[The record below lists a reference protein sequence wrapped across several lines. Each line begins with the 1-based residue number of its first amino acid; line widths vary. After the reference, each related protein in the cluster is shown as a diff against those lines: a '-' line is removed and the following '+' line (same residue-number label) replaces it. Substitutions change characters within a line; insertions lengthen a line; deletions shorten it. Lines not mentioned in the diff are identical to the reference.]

1 MESITAARNIS
12 GLEPMSVL
20 HGIAPL
26 CVPMSVSGDFADEVG
41 NRAVPRIVSL
51 WERLGLFYM
60 LEQPQTAP
68 VSNTRVTVNNFTA
81 QMIFRL
87 CSFSHTDRL
96 IERYQPGSVFPE
108 NIRRASQENVR
119 MIRSAEMRRVFRAL
133 TENSRYTE
141 EVGRVFRLIFE
152 KETGGIPLQT
162 VCRALAALL
171 GSSGGGAV
179 FTAQQRRIFERIAA
193 VLGSEYPESPAAVE
207 ISRLGSAS
215 GFTEEQRARILS
227 AVGKTGNRPQ
237 TDAAQIVVQLAE
249 RGKSAV
255 EAAELIRRE
264 VRSYGFTERHYD
276 RESIREMIGA
286 VPGRIAPAGR
296 SAAFIA
302 ADPESAAARNGA
314 ARPAG
319 GIYEAAALLYQELSG
334 TGSDDSAGKTDSSTT
349 QQNVEFRRLSGKMTA
364 GISAVFSDILNSAQY
379 GLNNPRYQ
387 VERRIPDRIFREN
400 VLGKAVS
407 ANAETGKPGGIGIP
421 GTSEHSEKAKYAGAL
436 NPASEITMKF
446 YADSPAGRLLEQIS
460 DGMVNSESR
469 RGISE
474 YSRQFEI
481 PVSELLAGA
490 RLNAG
495 AGIDFGEKQGLS
507 ESGEAH
513 VVPMNNMDAPQDV
526 TQTMAL
532 PEPILNNFQA
542 EETGAN
548 SVSLWSS
555 FEKSVEGRLTSL
567 FSEIS
572 RNVNFGGRTIV
583 LSGSD
588 THSESMRT
596 VQNQVCITAPALRR
610 ILSRFSFETDIYS
623 TAQHSNSDT
632 ALTSVVNETTELLR
646 RYSFEENRH
655 QNSPETHI
663 YQDYSFRETSGFSE
677 KNTIHNSSTAL
688 TFNNAVQKENE
699 EAPAH
704 STSKNTNH
712 PTGAVLPPEPQSNAA
727 QREQLILPERSTSE
741 TANHL
746 TGTLLS
752 PEPQSNAAQREQ
764 LILPERSTS
773 ETANQ
778 LAGAVLPPEPQSN
791 AAQTEQLTIPE
802 RSTSENVNQ
811 LTGTVL
817 SPEPQSNAAQRE
829 QLILPERS
837 TSETANQ
844 LTGAVLPP
852 EPQSKA
858 AQREQLTLPE
868 RSISE
873 TVNQLTGA
881 VLPPEPQSNAAEPDQ
896 LTLPERSI
904 SETANQ
910 LAGAVLPPEPQ
921 SNAAQREQLTIQERS
936 TSENA
941 NNLTGAVLPP
951 EPQSNAVQREQ
962 LILPERSTSE
972 TANQLTGT
980 VLPPE
985 PQSNAAQ
992 REQLILP
999 ERSTSETAN
1008 QLTGTVLPPEPQSNA
1023 AKTEQ
1028 LILPERS
1035 TSETAN
1041 HLTGTLLSPE
1051 PQSKAAQRKQL
1062 TLPERSTSETANNL
1076 TGAVLPPEP
1085 QSNAAKTELLTPL
1098 AQSETQNN
1106 ERRTA
1111 GSYRDRLDNK
1121 TLSVIDQLI
1130 AETRQPV
1137 PVPEIKEAI
1146 PEPEPELNYIS
1157 SEKSV
1162 ESSDV
1167 IRSVNIVRESIVRH
1181 TESHMSRLIERAY
1194 RNSLP
1199 EQPEKKPFTFRTA
1212 ENTENMLML
1221 VPPTEMD
1228 RYRAQQPY
1236 MNSLPPIELK
1246 EPQPAQAPA
1255 ETSRTVTTNR
1265 QVTVNTS
1272 VDGGISSLTR
1282 DEISRLTDKVYERI
1296 ENRLARERRRMGL

>member
-119 MIRSAEMRRVFRAL
+119 LIRSAEMRRVFRAL
-133 TENSRYTE
+133 MENSRYTE

-207 ISRLGSAS
+207 ISRLGAAS

-237 TDAAQIVVQLAE
+237 TDAAQMVVQLAE

-255 EAAELIRRE
+255 EAAELIRSE

-296 SAAFIA
+296 SAAFNA

-542 EETGAN
+542 EEAGAN

-632 ALTSVVNETTELLR
+632 ALTSVVNETAELLR
-646 RYSFEENRH
+646 RYSFEEDRH

-677 KNTIHNSSTAL
+677 KNTVHNSSTAL
-688 TFNNAVQKENE
+688 TFNNVVQKENE

-712 PTGAVLPPEPQSNAA
+712 PTGAVL
-727 QREQLILPERSTSE
+727 
-741 TANHL
+741 
-746 TGTLLS
+746 S

-764 LILPERSTS
+764 LTLPERSTS
-773 ETANQ
+773 ET
-778 LAGAVLPPEPQSN
+778 V
-791 AAQTEQLTIPE
+791 
-802 RSTSENVNQ
+802 
-811 LTGTVL
+811 
-817 SPEPQSNAAQRE
+817 
-829 QLILPERS
+829 
-837 TSETANQ
+837 NQ

-852 EPQSKA
+852 EPQSNA
-858 AQREQLTLPE
+858 AEPDQLTLPE
-868 RSISE
+868 RSTSE

-972 TANQLTGT
+972 TVNQLTGAVLSPEPQSKAAQRDQLILPERSISETANQLTGT

-992 REQLILP
+992 REHLTIQEL
-999 ERSTSETAN
+999 STSETAN
-1008 QLTGTVLPPEPQSNA
+1008 HLTGAVLSPEPQSNA
-1023 AKTEQ
+1023 AEPDQ

-1041 HLTGTLLSPE
+1041 HLTG
-1051 PQSKAAQRKQL
+1051 
-1062 TLPERSTSETANNL
+1062 
-1076 TGAVLPPEP
+1076 AVLPPEP
-1085 QSNAAKTELLTPL
+1085 QSDAAQTELLTPL

-1130 AETRQPV
+1130 AETRQPI

-1162 ESSDV
+1162 EPSDV

-1194 RNSLP
+1194 RNTLP

-1212 ENTENMLML
+1212 ENTENMVML
-1221 VPPTEMD
+1221 VPPAEMD

-1255 ETSRTVTTNR
+1255 ENSRTVTTNR

>member
-1 MESITAARNIS
+1 MENITAARNIS

-60 LEQPQTAP
+60 IEQPQTAP
-68 VSNTRVTVNNFTA
+68 VSNTHVTVNNFTA

-119 MIRSAEMRRVFRAL
+119 MIRSAEMRSVFRAF

-193 VLGSEYPESPAAVE
+193 VLGSEYPESPVAVE
-207 ISRLGSAS
+207 ISRLGAAS

-227 AVGKTGNRPQ
+227 AVGRTGNRPQ
-237 TDAAQIVVQLAE
+237 TDAAQMVVQLAE

-255 EAAELIRRE
+255 EAAELIRSE

-286 VPGRIAPAGR
+286 VPGRIAPVGR
-296 SAAFIA
+296 SAAFNA

-349 QQNVEFRRLSGKMTA
+349 QRNVEFRRLSGKMTA

-379 GLNNPRYQ
+379 SLNNPRYQ
-387 VERRIPDRIFREN
+387 AERRIPDRIFREN

-407 ANAETGKPGGIGIP
+407 ANAETGKPGEIGIP

-436 NPASEITMKF
+436 NPASEITMRF

-460 DGMVNSESR
+460 DGLVNSESR

-495 AGIDFGEKQGLS
+495 AGIDFGEKRGLS
-507 ESGEAH
+507 ESGEAR

-632 ALTSVVNETTELLR
+632 ALTSVVNETAELLR
-646 RYSFEENRH
+646 RYSFEEDRH

-677 KNTIHNSSTAL
+677 KNTVHNSSTAL

-699 EAPAH
+699 EAPDH

-712 PTGAVLPPEPQSNAA
+712 PTGAVL
-727 QREQLILPERSTSE
+727 
-741 TANHL
+741 
-746 TGTLLS
+746 S

-764 LILPERSTS
+764 LTIQEPSTSETANHLTGAVLPPEPQSNAAQTEQLTIPERSTS

-791 AAQTEQLTIPE
+791 AAQ
-802 RSTSENVNQ
+802 
-811 LTGTVL
+811 
-817 SPEPQSNAAQRE
+817 
-829 QLILPERS
+829 
-837 TSETANQ
+837 
-844 LTGAVLPP
+844 
-852 EPQSKA
+852 
-858 AQREQLTLPE
+858 REQLTLPE
-868 RSISE
+868 RSTSE
-873 TVNQLTGA
+873 TV
-881 VLPPEPQSNAAEPDQ
+881 
-896 LTLPERSI
+896 
-904 SETANQ
+904 
-910 LAGAVLPPEPQ
+910 
-921 SNAAQREQLTIQERS
+921 
-936 TSENA
+936 
-941 NNLTGAVLPP
+941 
-951 EPQSNAVQREQ
+951 
-962 LILPERSTSE
+962 
-972 TANQLTGT
+972 NQLTGT

-992 REQLILP
+992 
-999 ERSTSETAN
+999 
-1008 QLTGTVLPPEPQSNA
+1008 
-1023 AKTEQ
+1023 
-1028 LILPERS
+1028 
-1035 TSETAN
+1035 
-1041 HLTGTLLSPE
+1041 
-1051 PQSKAAQRKQL
+1051 
-1062 TLPERSTSETANNL
+1062 
-1076 TGAVLPPEP
+1076 
-1085 QSNAAKTELLTPL
+1085 TELLTPL
-1098 AQSETQNN
+1098 AQSETKNN

-1162 ESSDV
+1162 EPSDV

-1194 RNSLP
+1194 RNTLP

-1212 ENTENMLML
+1212 ENTENMVML

-1255 ETSRTVTTNR
+1255 ENSRTVTTNR

>member
-133 TENSRYTE
+133 MENSRYTE

-207 ISRLGSAS
+207 ISRLGAAS

-227 AVGKTGNRPQ
+227 AVGRTGNRPQ
-237 TDAAQIVVQLAE
+237 TDAAQMVVQLAE

-255 EAAELIRRE
+255 EAAELIRSE

-276 RESIREMIGA
+276 RESIREMVGA
-286 VPGRIAPAGR
+286 VPGRIASVGR
-296 SAAFIA
+296 TAAFIA
-302 ADPESAAARNGA
+302 ADPESTAARNGA

-349 QQNVEFRRLSGKMTA
+349 QRNVEFRRLSGKMTA

-542 EETGAN
+542 EEAGAN

-572 RNVNFGGRTIV
+572 RNVNFGGRTVV

-632 ALTSVVNETTELLR
+632 ALTSVVNETAELLR
-646 RYSFEENRH
+646 RYSFEEDRH

-677 KNTIHNSSTAL
+677 KNIVHNSSTAL

-699 EAPAH
+699 EAPER
-704 STSKNTNH
+704 STSETANQLTGVVFSPEPQSNAAQTEQLIL
-712 PTGAVLPPEPQSNAA
+712 PERSISETANQLTGAVLPPEPQSNAA
-727 QREQLILPERSTSE
+727 QREQLILPERSISE
-741 TANHL
+741 T
-746 TGTLLS
+746 
-752 PEPQSNAAQREQ
+752 
-764 LILPERSTS
+764 
-773 ETANQ
+773 
-778 LAGAVLPPEPQSN
+778 
-791 AAQTEQLTIPE
+791 
-802 RSTSENVNQ
+802 VNQ
-811 LTGTVL
+811 LTGT
-817 SPEPQSNAAQRE
+817 
-829 QLILPERS
+829 
-837 TSETANQ
+837 
-844 LTGAVLPP
+844 VLPP

-873 TVNQLTGA
+873 TVNQLTGT
-881 VLPPEPQSNAAEPDQ
+881 VLPPEPQSNAAQTEQ
-896 LTLPERSI
+896 LILPERSI

-910 LAGAVLPPEPQ
+910 LTGAVLPPEPQ
-921 SNAAQREQLTIQERS
+921 SNAAQT
-936 TSENA
+936 
-941 NNLTGAVLPP
+941 
-951 EPQSNAVQREQ
+951 EQ

-992 REQLILP
+992 TEQLTIP
-999 ERSTSETAN
+999 ERSTSETVN

-1023 AKTEQ
+1023 AQREQ
-1028 LILPERS
+1028 LTIQERS
-1035 TSETAN
+1035 TSETVN
-1041 HLTGTLLSPE
+1041 QPTGT
-1051 PQSKAAQRKQL
+1051 
-1062 TLPERSTSETANNL
+1062 
-1076 TGAVLPPEP
+1076 VLPPEP
-1085 QSNAAKTELLTPL
+1085 QSNAAQRELLTPL

-1130 AETRQPV
+1130 AETRQPI

-1162 ESSDV
+1162 EPSDV

-1194 RNSLP
+1194 RNTLP

-1212 ENTENMLML
+1212 ENTENMVML

-1255 ETSRTVTTNR
+1255 ENSRTVTTNR

-1272 VDGGISSLTR
+1272 VDGGINSLTR

>member
-26 CVPMSVSGDFADEVG
+26 CVPMTVSGDFADEVG

-171 GSSGGGAV
+171 GSSGGGAI

-207 ISRLGSAS
+207 ISRLGAAS

-237 TDAAQIVVQLAE
+237 TDAAQMVVQLAE

-255 EAAELIRRE
+255 EAAELIRSE

-296 SAAFIA
+296 SAAFLA
-302 ADPESAAARNGA
+302 ADPESTAARNGA

-349 QQNVEFRRLSGKMTA
+349 QRNVEFRRLSGKMTA

-379 GLNNPRYQ
+379 SLNNPRYRA
-387 VERRIPDRIFREN
+387 ERRIPDRIFREN
-400 VLGKAVS
+400 VLGKAVF

-436 NPASEITMKF
+436 NPASEITMRF

-507 ESGEAH
+507 QSGEAR

-572 RNVNFGGRTIV
+572 RNVNFGGRTVV

-610 ILSRFSFETDIYS
+610 ILSRLSFETDIYS
-623 TAQHSNSDT
+623 TTQHSNSDT
-632 ALTSVVNETTELLR
+632 ALTSVVNETAELLR
-646 RYSFEENRH
+646 RYSFEEDRH

-677 KNTIHNSSTAL
+677 KNTVHNSSTAL

-712 PTGAVLPPEPQSNAA
+712 PTGAVLSSEPQSNAA
-727 QREQLILPERSTSE
+727 QREQLILPERST
-741 TANHL
+741 
-746 TGTLLS
+746 
-752 PEPQSNAAQREQ
+752 
-764 LILPERSTS
+764 
-773 ETANQ
+773 
-778 LAGAVLPPEPQSN
+778 
-791 AAQTEQLTIPE
+791 
-802 RSTSENVNQ
+802 
-811 LTGTVL
+811 
-817 SPEPQSNAAQRE
+817 
-829 QLILPERS
+829 
-837 TSETANQ
+837 
-844 LTGAVLPP
+844 
-852 EPQSKA
+852 
-858 AQREQLTLPE
+858 
-868 RSISE
+868 SE

-972 TANQLTGT
+972 TVNQLTGAVLSPEPQSKAAQRDQLILPERSTSETVNQLTGT

-985 PQSNAAQ
+985 PQSNAVQ
-992 REQLILP
+992 R
-999 ERSTSETAN
+999 
-1008 QLTGTVLPPEPQSNA
+1008 
-1023 AKTEQ
+1023 EQ

-1041 HLTGTLLSPE
+1041 HLTGAVFPPE
-1051 PQSKAAQRKQL
+1051 LQSNAAKTEQL
-1062 TLPERSTSETANNL
+1062 ILPERSISETANHL
-1076 TGAVLPPEP
+1076 TGAVLSPEP
-1085 QSNAAKTELLTPL
+1085 QSNAARTELLTPL

-1162 ESSDV
+1162 EPSDV

-1194 RNSLP
+1194 RNTLP
-1199 EQPEKKPFTFRTA
+1199 EQPEKKPFKFRTA
-1212 ENTENMLML
+1212 ENTENMVML

-1255 ETSRTVTTNR
+1255 ENSRTVTTNR
-1265 QVTVNTS
+1265 QITVNTS

>member
-1 MESITAARNIS
+1 MENITAARNIS

-60 LEQPQTAP
+60 IEQPQTAP
-68 VSNTRVTVNNFTA
+68 VSNTHVTVNNFTA

-207 ISRLGSAS
+207 ISRLGAAS
-215 GFTEEQRARILS
+215 GFTDEQRARILS
-227 AVGKTGNRPQ
+227 AVGRTGNRPQ
-237 TDAAQIVVQLAE
+237 TDAAQMVVQLAE

-255 EAAELIRRE
+255 EAAELIRSE

-276 RESIREMIGA
+276 RESIREMVGA
-286 VPGRIAPAGR
+286 VPGRIAPVGR
-296 SAAFIA
+296 TAAFIA
-302 ADPESAAARNGA
+302 ADPESTAARNGA

-334 TGSDDSAGKTDSSTT
+334 TGSDESAGKTDSSMT
-349 QQNVEFRRLSGKMTA
+349 QRNVEFRRLSGKMTA

-379 GLNNPRYQ
+379 SLNNPRYRA
-387 VERRIPDRIFREN
+387 ERRIPDRIFSEN

-407 ANAETGKPGGIGIP
+407 ANAETGKPGGTGIP

-436 NPASEITMKF
+436 NPASDITMKF
-446 YADSPAGRLLEQIS
+446 YADSPAGRLLELIS
-460 DGMVNSESR
+460 DDLVNSESR

-474 YSRQFEI
+474 YSRQFEF

-507 ESGEAH
+507 ESGEAR

-548 SVSLWSS
+548 TVSLWSS

-572 RNVNFGGRTIV
+572 RNVNFGGRTVV

-588 THSESMRT
+588 THSKSMRD

-632 ALTSVVNETTELLR
+632 ALTSVVNETAELLR
-646 RYSFEENRH
+646 RYSFEENLH

-677 KNTIHNSSTAL
+677 KNTVYNSSTAL

-712 PTGAVLPPEPQSNAA
+712 PTGAVLSSEPQSNAA

-741 TANHL
+741 T
-746 TGTLLS
+746 
-752 PEPQSNAAQREQ
+752 
-764 LILPERSTS
+764 
-773 ETANQ
+773 
-778 LAGAVLPPEPQSN
+778 
-791 AAQTEQLTIPE
+791 
-802 RSTSENVNQ
+802 
-811 LTGTVL
+811 
-817 SPEPQSNAAQRE
+817 
-829 QLILPERS
+829 
-837 TSETANQ
+837 
-844 LTGAVLPP
+844 
-852 EPQSKA
+852 
-858 AQREQLTLPE
+858 
-868 RSISE
+868 
-873 TVNQLTGA
+873 VNQLTGA
-881 VLPPEPQSNAAEPDQ
+881 VLPPEPQSNAA
-896 LTLPERSI
+896 R
-904 SETANQ
+904 
-910 LAGAVLPPEPQ
+910 
-921 SNAAQREQLTIQERS
+921 
-936 TSENA
+936 
-941 NNLTGAVLPP
+941 
-951 EPQSNAVQREQ
+951 
-962 LILPERSTSE
+962 
-972 TANQLTGT
+972 
-980 VLPPE
+980 
-985 PQSNAAQ
+985 
-992 REQLILP
+992 
-999 ERSTSETAN
+999 
-1008 QLTGTVLPPEPQSNA
+1008 
-1023 AKTEQ
+1023 
-1028 LILPERS
+1028 
-1035 TSETAN
+1035 
-1041 HLTGTLLSPE
+1041 
-1051 PQSKAAQRKQL
+1051 
-1062 TLPERSTSETANNL
+1062 
-1076 TGAVLPPEP
+1076 
-1085 QSNAAKTELLTPL
+1085 TELLTPL

-1162 ESSDV
+1162 EPSDV

-1194 RNSLP
+1194 RNTLP
-1199 EQPEKKPFTFRTA
+1199 EQPEKKPFTFQTA
-1212 ENTENMLML
+1212 ENTENMVML

-1255 ETSRTVTTNR
+1255 ENSRTVTTNR

-1272 VDGGISSLTR
+1272 VDGGINSLTR

>member
-207 ISRLGSAS
+207 ISRLGAAS

-227 AVGKTGNRPQ
+227 SVGKTGNRPQ
-237 TDAAQIVVQLAE
+237 TDAAQMVVQLAE

-255 EAAELIRRE
+255 EAAELIRSE

-286 VPGRIAPAGR
+286 VPGRIAPVGR
-296 SAAFIA
+296 SAAFLA

-349 QQNVEFRRLSGKMTA
+349 QRNVEFRRLSGKMTA

-379 GLNNPRYQ
+379 SLNNPRYQ
-387 VERRIPDRIFREN
+387 AERKIPERIFREN
-400 VLGKAVS
+400 VLGKTVS
-407 ANAETGKPGGIGIP
+407 ANAETGKPGEIGIP

-436 NPASEITMKF
+436 NPASEITMRF

-481 PVSELLAGA
+481 PVSELLTGA
-490 RLNAG
+490 QLNAG

-507 ESGEAH
+507 QSGEAR

-572 RNVNFGGRTIV
+572 RNVNFGGRTVV

-610 ILSRFSFETDIYS
+610 ILSRLSFETDIYS
-623 TAQHSNSDT
+623 TTQHSNSDT
-632 ALTSVVNETTELLR
+632 ALTSVVNETAELLR
-646 RYSFEENRH
+646 RYSFEEDRH

-677 KNTIHNSSTAL
+677 KNTVHNSSTAL

-712 PTGAVLPPEPQSNAA
+712 PTGAVLSSEPQSNAA

-741 TANHL
+741 T
-746 TGTLLS
+746 
-752 PEPQSNAAQREQ
+752 
-764 LILPERSTS
+764 
-773 ETANQ
+773 
-778 LAGAVLPPEPQSN
+778 
-791 AAQTEQLTIPE
+791 
-802 RSTSENVNQ
+802 VNQ
-811 LTGTVL
+811 LTGT
-817 SPEPQSNAAQRE
+817 
-829 QLILPERS
+829 
-837 TSETANQ
+837 
-844 LTGAVLPP
+844 
-852 EPQSKA
+852 
-858 AQREQLTLPE
+858 
-868 RSISE
+868 
-873 TVNQLTGA
+873 
-881 VLPPEPQSNAAEPDQ
+881 
-896 LTLPERSI
+896 
-904 SETANQ
+904 
-910 LAGAVLPPEPQ
+910 
-921 SNAAQREQLTIQERS
+921 
-936 TSENA
+936 
-941 NNLTGAVLPP
+941 VLPP

-972 TANQLTGT
+972 TANHLTGA
-980 VLPPE
+980 VFPPE
-985 PQSNAAQ
+985 
-992 REQLILP
+992 L
-999 ERSTSETAN
+999 
-1008 QLTGTVLPPEPQSNA
+1008 QSNA

-1035 TSETAN
+1035 ISETAN
-1041 HLTGTLLSPE
+1041 HLTGAVLSPE
-1051 PQSKAAQRKQL
+1051 PQSNAARREQLTILERSTSETADHLTGAVLSPEPHSNAAQREQL
-1062 TLPERSTSETANNL
+1062 TILERSTSETANQL

-1085 QSNAAKTELLTPL
+1085 QSNATQTELLTPL
-1098 AQSETQNN
+1098 AQSETQSK

-1111 GSYRDRLDNK
+1111 GSYRDRLDK
-1121 TLSVIDQLI
+1121 ETLSVIDQLI
-1130 AETRQPV
+1130 AESRQSV
-1137 PVPEIKEAI
+1137 HAPEVKKAA
-1146 PEPEPELNYIS
+1146 PAPEPELNYIS

-1162 ESSDV
+1162 EPSDV

-1181 TESHMSRLIERAY
+1181 TENHMSRLIERAY
-1194 RNSLP
+1194 RNTLP

-1212 ENTENMLML
+1212 ENTENMVML

-1255 ETSRTVTTNR
+1255 ENSRTVTTNR

-1296 ENRLARERRRMGL
+1296 ETRLVRERRRMGL

>member
-1 MESITAARNIS
+1 MENITAARNIS

-60 LEQPQTAP
+60 IEQPQTAP
-68 VSNTRVTVNNFTA
+68 VSNTHVTVNNFTA

-193 VLGSEYPESPAAVE
+193 VLGSEYPETPAAVE
-207 ISRLGSAS
+207 ISRLGAAS

-237 TDAAQIVVQLAE
+237 TDAAQMVVQLAE

-255 EAAELIRRE
+255 EAAELIRSE

-296 SAAFIA
+296 SAAFLA

-349 QQNVEFRRLSGKMTA
+349 QRNVEFRRLSGKMTA

-379 GLNNPRYQ
+379 SLNNPRYQ
-387 VERRIPDRIFREN
+387 AERRIPDRIFREN

-407 ANAETGKPGGIGIP
+407 ANAETGKPEGIGIP

-436 NPASEITMKF
+436 NPASEITMRF

-542 EETGAN
+542 EEAGAN

-632 ALTSVVNETTELLR
+632 ALTSVVNETAELLR
-646 RYSFEENRH
+646 RYSFEEDRH

-677 KNTIHNSSTAL
+677 KNTVHNSSTAL
-688 TFNNAVQKENE
+688 TFNNVVQKENE

-712 PTGAVLPPEPQSNAA
+712 PTGAVL
-727 QREQLILPERSTSE
+727 
-741 TANHL
+741 
-746 TGTLLS
+746 S

-764 LILPERSTS
+764 LTLPERST
-773 ETANQ
+773 
-778 LAGAVLPPEPQSN
+778 
-791 AAQTEQLTIPE
+791 
-802 RSTSENVNQ
+802 
-811 LTGTVL
+811 
-817 SPEPQSNAAQRE
+817 
-829 QLILPERS
+829 
-837 TSETANQ
+837 
-844 LTGAVLPP
+844 
-852 EPQSKA
+852 
-858 AQREQLTLPE
+858 
-868 RSISE
+868 SE

-896 LTLPERSI
+896 LTLPERST
-904 SETANQ
+904 SETVNQ

-921 SNAAQREQLTIQERS
+921 SNAAQREQLILPERPI
-936 TSENA
+936 SETVNQ
-941 NNLTGAVLPP
+941 LTGAVLPP
-951 EPQSNAVQREQ
+951 EPQSNAAQTEQ
-962 LILPERSTSE
+962 LILPERSISE

-992 REQLILP
+992 TEQLTIP
-999 ERSTSETAN
+999 ERSISETVN
-1008 QLTGTVLPPEPQSNA
+1008 QFTGALLSPEPQSNA
-1023 AKTEQ
+1023 A
-1028 LILPERS
+1028 
-1035 TSETAN
+1035 
-1041 HLTGTLLSPE
+1041 
-1051 PQSKAAQRKQL
+1051 QRDQL
-1062 TLPERSTSETANNL
+1062 TLPERSTSETVNQL

-1085 QSNAAKTELLTPL
+1085 QSNAAQREQLTLPERSTSETVNQFTGTVLSPEPQSNAARTELLTPL

-1162 ESSDV
+1162 EPSDV

-1212 ENTENMLML
+1212 ENTENMVML

-1255 ETSRTVTTNR
+1255 ENSRTVTTNR

>member
-1 MESITAARNIS
+1 MERITAARNIS

-179 FTAQQRRIFERIAA
+179 FTTQQRRIFERIAA

-227 AVGKTGNRPQ
+227 AVGRTGNRPQ
-237 TDAAQIVVQLAE
+237 TDAAQMVGQLAE
-249 RGKSAV
+249 RGKSAA
-255 EAAELIRRE
+255 EAAELIRSE

-286 VPGRIAPAGR
+286 VPGRIVPAGR
-296 SAAFIA
+296 SAAFNA

-349 QQNVEFRRLSGKMTA
+349 QRNVEFRRLSGKMTA

-379 GLNNPRYQ
+379 SLNNPRYQ
-387 VERRIPDRIFREN
+387 AERRIPDRIFREN

-436 NPASEITMKF
+436 NPASEITMRF

-507 ESGEAH
+507 QSGEAR
-513 VVPMNNMDAPQDV
+513 VVPMNNMDASQDV

-532 PEPILNNFQA
+532 PEPIMNNFQA
-542 EETGAN
+542 EEAGAN

-632 ALTSVVNETTELLR
+632 ALTSVVNETAELLR
-646 RYSFEENRH
+646 RYSFEEDRH

-677 KNTIHNSSTAL
+677 KNTVHNSSTAL

-712 PTGAVLPPEPQSNAA
+712 PTGAVLS
-727 QREQLILPERSTSE
+727 
-741 TANHL
+741 
-746 TGTLLS
+746 
-752 PEPQSNAAQREQ
+752 
-764 LILPERSTS
+764 
-773 ETANQ
+773 
-778 LAGAVLPPEPQSN
+778 
-791 AAQTEQLTIPE
+791 
-802 RSTSENVNQ
+802 
-811 LTGTVL
+811 
-817 SPEPQSNAAQRE
+817 
-829 QLILPERS
+829 
-837 TSETANQ
+837 
-844 LTGAVLPP
+844 P

-858 AQREQLTLPE
+858 AQR
-868 RSISE
+868 
-873 TVNQLTGA
+873 
-881 VLPPEPQSNAAEPDQ
+881 D
-896 LTLPERSI
+896 
-904 SETANQ
+904 
-910 LAGAVLPPEPQ
+910 
-921 SNAAQREQLTIQERS
+921 
-936 TSENA
+936 
-941 NNLTGAVLPP
+941 
-951 EPQSNAVQREQ
+951 Q
-962 LILPERSTSE
+962 LILPERSISE

-992 REQLILP
+992 REHLTIQEL
-999 ERSTSETAN
+999 STSETAN
-1008 QLTGTVLPPEPQSNA
+1008 HLTGAVLSPEPQSNA
-1023 AKTEQ
+1023 AEPDQ

-1041 HLTGTLLSPE
+1041 HLTG
-1051 PQSKAAQRKQL
+1051 
-1062 TLPERSTSETANNL
+1062 
-1076 TGAVLPPEP
+1076 AVLPPEP
-1085 QSNAAKTELLTPL
+1085 QSDAAQTELLTPL

-1130 AETRQPV
+1130 AETRQPI

-1162 ESSDV
+1162 EPSDV

-1194 RNSLP
+1194 RNTLP

-1212 ENTENMLML
+1212 ENTENMVML
-1221 VPPTEMD
+1221 VPPAEMD

-1255 ETSRTVTTNR
+1255 ENSRTVTTNR

>member
-60 LEQPQTAP
+60 IEQPQTAP
-68 VSNTRVTVNNFTA
+68 VSNTHVTVNNFTA

-207 ISRLGSAS
+207 ISRLGAAS

-296 SAAFIA
+296 SAAFLA

-379 GLNNPRYQ
+379 SLNNPRYQ
-387 VERRIPDRIFREN
+387 AERRIPDRIFREN

-460 DGMVNSESR
+460 DVMVNSESR

-507 ESGEAH
+507 ESGEAR

-532 PEPILNNFQA
+532 PEPIMNNFQA
-542 EETGAN
+542 EEAGAN

-572 RNVNFGGRTIV
+572 RNVNFGGRTAV

-632 ALTSVVNETTELLR
+632 ALTSVVNETAELLR
-646 RYSFEENRH
+646 RYSFEEDRH

-677 KNTIHNSSTAL
+677 KNTVHNSSTAL

-712 PTGAVLPPEPQSNAA
+712 PTGAVLPPEPQSNAV
-727 QREQLILPERSTSE
+727 QREQLTLPE
-741 TANHL
+741 
-746 TGTLLS
+746 
-752 PEPQSNAAQREQ
+752 P
-764 LILPERSTS
+764 STS

-778 LAGAVLPPEPQSN
+778 FTGTVLPPEPQSN
-791 AAQTEQLTIPE
+791 AAQT
-802 RSTSENVNQ
+802 
-811 LTGTVL
+811 
-817 SPEPQSNAAQRE
+817 
-829 QLILPERS
+829 
-837 TSETANQ
+837 
-844 LTGAVLPP
+844 
-852 EPQSKA
+852 
-858 AQREQLTLPE
+858 EQLTLPE

-873 TVNQLTGA
+873 TVNQLTGV
-881 VLPPEPQSNAAEPDQ
+881 VLPPEPQSNAAQTEQ
-896 LTLPERSI
+896 LILPERSI

-910 LAGAVLPPEPQ
+910 L
-921 SNAAQREQLTIQERS
+921 
-936 TSENA
+936 
-941 NNLTGAVLPP
+941 TGAVLPP
-951 EPQSNAVQREQ
+951 ETQSNAAQRDQ
-962 LILPERSTSE
+962 LTLPERSTSE
-972 TANQLTGT
+972 TANHLTGAVLSPEPQSNAAQTEQLILTERSISETANQLTGA

-1008 QLTGTVLPPEPQSNA
+1008 QLTGALLSPEPQSNAAQREQLTIPERSTSETANQLTGVVLPPEPQSNA
-1023 AKTEQ
+1023 A
-1028 LILPERS
+1028 R
-1035 TSETAN
+1035 
-1041 HLTGTLLSPE
+1041 
-1051 PQSKAAQRKQL
+1051 
-1062 TLPERSTSETANNL
+1062 
-1076 TGAVLPPEP
+1076 
-1085 QSNAAKTELLTPL
+1085 TELLTPL

-1162 ESSDV
+1162 EPSDV

-1194 RNSLP
+1194 RNTLP
-1199 EQPEKKPFTFRTA
+1199 EQPEKKPFKFRTA
-1212 ENTENMLML
+1212 ENTENMVML

-1255 ETSRTVTTNR
+1255 ENSRTVTTNR
-1265 QVTVNTS
+1265 QITVNTS

>member
-108 NIRRASQENVR
+108 NIRRASQENAR

-207 ISRLGSAS
+207 ISRLGAAS

-227 AVGKTGNRPQ
+227 SVGKTGNRPQ
-237 TDAAQIVVQLAE
+237 TDAAQMVVQLAE

-255 EAAELIRRE
+255 EAAELIRSE

-379 GLNNPRYQ
+379 SLNNPRYQ
-387 VERRIPDRIFREN
+387 AERRIPERIFREN

-407 ANAETGKPGGIGIP
+407 ANAETGKPGRIGIP

-436 NPASEITMKF
+436 NPASEITMRF

-507 ESGEAH
+507 QSGEAR

-532 PEPILNNFQA
+532 PEPIMNNFQA
-542 EETGAN
+542 EEAGAN

-572 RNVNFGGRTIV
+572 RNVNFGGRTAV

-632 ALTSVVNETTELLR
+632 ALTSVVNETAELLR
-646 RYSFEENRH
+646 RYSFEEDRH

-677 KNTIHNSSTAL
+677 KNTVHNSSTAL

-712 PTGAVLPPEPQSNAA
+712 PTGAVLPPEPQSNAVQREQLTLPEPSTSETANQFTGTVLPPEPQSNAA
-727 QREQLILPERSTSE
+727 QREQLILPERSISE
-741 TANHL
+741 TVNQF
-746 TGTLLS
+746 TGALLS

-773 ETANQ
+773 ETANH
-778 LAGAVLPPEPQSN
+778 
-791 AAQTEQLTIPE
+791 
-802 RSTSENVNQ
+802 
-811 LTGTVL
+811 
-817 SPEPQSNAAQRE
+817 
-829 QLILPERS
+829 
-837 TSETANQ
+837 
-844 LTGAVLPP
+844 LTGAVL
-852 EPQSKA
+852 S
-858 AQREQLTLPE
+858 
-868 RSISE
+868 S
-873 TVNQLTGA
+873 
-881 VLPPEPQSNAAEPDQ
+881 
-896 LTLPERSI
+896 
-904 SETANQ
+904 
-910 LAGAVLPPEPQ
+910 EPQ
-921 SNAAQREQLTIQERS
+921 SNAAQREQLTI
-936 TSENA
+936 
-941 NNLTGAVLPP
+941 P
-951 EPQSNAVQREQ
+951 EP
-962 LILPERSTSE
+962 STSE
-972 TANQLTGT
+972 TVNQPTGT

-985 PQSNAAQ
+985 PQSNAA
-992 REQLILP
+992 R
-999 ERSTSETAN
+999 
-1008 QLTGTVLPPEPQSNA
+1008 
-1023 AKTEQ
+1023 
-1028 LILPERS
+1028 
-1035 TSETAN
+1035 
-1041 HLTGTLLSPE
+1041 
-1051 PQSKAAQRKQL
+1051 
-1062 TLPERSTSETANNL
+1062 
-1076 TGAVLPPEP
+1076 
-1085 QSNAAKTELLTPL
+1085 TELLTPL

-1162 ESSDV
+1162 EPSDV

-1194 RNSLP
+1194 RNTLP

-1212 ENTENMLML
+1212 ENTENMVML

-1255 ETSRTVTTNR
+1255 ENSRTVTTNR
-1265 QVTVNTS
+1265 QITVNTS

>member
-41 NRAVPRIVSL
+41 NRAAPRIVSL

-133 TENSRYTE
+133 MENSRYTE

-207 ISRLGSAS
+207 ISRLGAAS

-237 TDAAQIVVQLAE
+237 TDAAQMVVQLAE

-255 EAAELIRRE
+255 EAAELIRSE

-296 SAAFIA
+296 SAAFNA

-349 QQNVEFRRLSGKMTA
+349 QRNVEFRRLSGKMTA

-379 GLNNPRYQ
+379 SLNNPRYQ
-387 VERRIPDRIFREN
+387 AERRIPERIFREN
-400 VLGKAVS
+400 VLGKTVS
-407 ANAETGKPGGIGIP
+407 ANAETGKPGEIGIP

-436 NPASEITMKF
+436 NPASEITMRF

-481 PVSELLAGA
+481 PVSELLTGA
-490 RLNAG
+490 QLNAG

-542 EETGAN
+542 EEAGAN

-632 ALTSVVNETTELLR
+632 ALTSVVNETAELLR
-646 RYSFEENRH
+646 RYSFEEDRH

-677 KNTIHNSSTAL
+677 KNTVHNSSTAL

-727 QREQLILPERSTSE
+727 QREQLTLPERSTSETANQLTGVVLSPEPQSNAAQREQLTLPERSISE

-764 LILPERSTS
+764 L
-773 ETANQ
+773 
-778 LAGAVLPPEPQSN
+778 
-791 AAQTEQLTIPE
+791 
-802 RSTSENVNQ
+802 
-811 LTGTVL
+811 
-817 SPEPQSNAAQRE
+817 
-829 QLILPERS
+829 
-837 TSETANQ
+837 
-844 LTGAVLPP
+844 
-852 EPQSKA
+852 
-858 AQREQLTLPE
+858 TLP
-868 RSISE
+868 
-873 TVNQLTGA
+873 
-881 VLPPEPQSNAAEPDQ
+881 D
-896 LTLPERSI
+896 RSI
-904 SETANQ
+904 SETANH
-910 LAGAVLPPEPQ
+910 LTGAVLPPEPQ
-921 SNAAQREQLTIQERS
+921 SNAAQREQLTI
-936 TSENA
+936 
-941 NNLTGAVLPP
+941 P
-951 EPQSNAVQREQ
+951 EP
-962 LILPERSTSE
+962 STSE
-972 TANQLTGT
+972 TVNQPTGT

-1008 QLTGTVLPPEPQSNA
+1008 QLTGVVLPPEPQSNAAEPDQLTHPERSTSETANQLTGVVLPPESQSNA

-1035 TSETAN
+1035 TSETVN
-1041 HLTGTLLSPE
+1041 
-1051 PQSKAAQRKQL
+1051 Q
-1062 TLPERSTSETANNL
+1062 L

-1085 QSNAAKTELLTPL
+1085 QSNAARTELLTPL

-1162 ESSDV
+1162 EPSDV

-1212 ENTENMLML
+1212 ENTENMVML

-1255 ETSRTVTTNR
+1255 ENSRTVTTNR

>member
-1 MESITAARNIS
+1 MENITAARNIS

-60 LEQPQTAP
+60 IEQPQTAP
-68 VSNTRVTVNNFTA
+68 VSNTHVTVNNFTA

-119 MIRSAEMRRVFRAL
+119 MIRSAEMRSVFRAF

-421 GTSEHSEKAKYAGAL
+421 GTAEHSEKAKYAGAL

-507 ESGEAH
+507 QSGEAR
-513 VVPMNNMDAPQDV
+513 VAPMNNTDAPQDV

-532 PEPILNNFQA
+532 PEPILNNFQQA
-542 EETGAN
+542 EEAGAN

-572 RNVNFGGRTIV
+572 RNVNTGGRTAV
-583 LSGSD
+583 LSESD
-588 THSESMRT
+588 THPESMRT

-632 ALTSVVNETTELLR
+632 ALTSVVNETAELLR
-646 RYSFEENRH
+646 RYSFEENLH

-677 KNTIHNSSTAL
+677 KNTVYNSSTAL

-704 STSKNTNH
+704 PTSKNTNH
-712 PTGAVLPPEPQSNAA
+712 PTGTVLPPEPQSNAA
-727 QREQLILPERSTSE
+727 QREQLTIQERSISETANHLTGTVLTPEPQSNVAKTEQLILPERSISEHANNLTGTVLPPEPQSKAAQRKQLTLPERSTSE
-741 TANHL
+741 PANHL

-752 PEPQSNAAQREQ
+752 PEPQSNAAQ
-764 LILPERSTS
+764 T
-773 ETANQ
+773 
-778 LAGAVLPPEPQSN
+778 
-791 AAQTEQLTIPE
+791 
-802 RSTSENVNQ
+802 
-811 LTGTVL
+811 
-817 SPEPQSNAAQRE
+817 
-829 QLILPERS
+829 
-837 TSETANQ
+837 
-844 LTGAVLPP
+844 
-852 EPQSKA
+852 
-858 AQREQLTLPE
+858 EQLTLPE

-873 TVNQLTGA
+873 HANNLTGA

-896 LTLPERSI
+896 LTLPERSTSETVNQFTGTVLPPEPQSNAAEPNQLTLPERST
-904 SETANQ
+904 SETANH
-910 LAGAVLPPEPQ
+910 LTGAVLPPEPQ
-921 SNAAQREQLTIQERS
+921 SNAAQREQLT
-936 TSENA
+936 
-941 NNLTGAVLPP
+941 
-951 EPQSNAVQREQ
+951 
-962 LILPERSTSE
+962 LPERSTSE
-972 TANQLTGT
+972 TVNQ
-980 VLPPE
+980 
-985 PQSNAAQ
+985 
-992 REQLILP
+992 
-999 ERSTSETAN
+999 
-1008 QLTGTVLPPEPQSNA
+1008 
-1023 AKTEQ
+1023 
-1028 LILPERS
+1028 
-1035 TSETAN
+1035 
-1041 HLTGTLLSPE
+1041 
-1051 PQSKAAQRKQL
+1051 
-1062 TLPERSTSETANNL
+1062 L

-1085 QSNAAKTELLTPL
+1085 QSNAARTELLTPL

-1162 ESSDV
+1162 EPSDV

-1194 RNSLP
+1194 RNTLP
-1199 EQPEKKPFTFRTA
+1199 EQPEKKPFTFQTA
-1212 ENTENMLML
+1212 ENTENMVML

-1255 ETSRTVTTNR
+1255 ENSRTVTTNR

-1272 VDGGISSLTR
+1272 VDGGINSLTR

>member
-119 MIRSAEMRRVFRAL
+119 MIHSAEMRRIFRAL

-207 ISRLGSAS
+207 ISRLGAAS
-215 GFTEEQRARILS
+215 GFTEEQRAHILS
-227 AVGKTGNRPQ
+227 AVGRTGNRPQ
-237 TDAAQIVVQLAE
+237 TDAAQMVVQLAE

-255 EAAELIRRE
+255 EAAELIRSE

-302 ADPESAAARNGA
+302 ADPESTAARNGA

-334 TGSDDSAGKTDSSTT
+334 TGSDESAGKTDSSTT
-349 QQNVEFRRLSGKMTA
+349 QRNVEFRRLSGKMTA

-379 GLNNPRYQ
+379 SLNNPRYQ
-387 VERRIPDRIFREN
+387 AERRIPDRIFREN

-407 ANAETGKPGGIGIP
+407 AKAETGKPGGIGIP
-421 GTSEHSEKAKYAGAL
+421 GTAEHSEKAKYAGAL
-436 NPASEITMKF
+436 NPASEITMRF
-446 YADSPAGRLLEQIS
+446 YADSTAGRLLEQIS

-507 ESGEAH
+507 ESGEAR

-532 PEPILNNFQA
+532 PEPILNNFQQA

-572 RNVNFGGRTIV
+572 RNVNFGGRTVV

-632 ALTSVVNETTELLR
+632 ALTSVVNETAELLR
-646 RYSFEENRH
+646 RYSFEEDRH

-677 KNTIHNSSTAL
+677 KNTVHNSSTAL

-699 EAPAH
+699 AAPAH

-746 TGTLLS
+746 TG
-752 PEPQSNAAQREQ
+752 
-764 LILPERSTS
+764 
-773 ETANQ
+773 
-778 LAGAVLPPEPQSN
+778 
-791 AAQTEQLTIPE
+791 
-802 RSTSENVNQ
+802 
-811 LTGTVL
+811 
-817 SPEPQSNAAQRE
+817 
-829 QLILPERS
+829 
-837 TSETANQ
+837 
-844 LTGAVLPP
+844 
-852 EPQSKA
+852 
-858 AQREQLTLPE
+858 
-868 RSISE
+868 
-873 TVNQLTGA
+873 
-881 VLPPEPQSNAAEPDQ
+881 
-896 LTLPERSI
+896 
-904 SETANQ
+904 
-910 LAGAVLPPEPQ
+910 AVLPPEPQ
-921 SNAAQREQLTIQERS
+921 SNAAQREQLTI
-936 TSENA
+936 
-941 NNLTGAVLPP
+941 
-951 EPQSNAVQREQ
+951 
-962 LILPERSTSE
+962 PERSTSE
-972 TANQLTGT
+972 TANHLTGT

-992 REQLILP
+992 
-999 ERSTSETAN
+999 
-1008 QLTGTVLPPEPQSNA
+1008 TG
-1023 AKTEQ
+1023 
-1028 LILPERS
+1028 
-1035 TSETAN
+1035 
-1041 HLTGTLLSPE
+1041 
-1051 PQSKAAQRKQL
+1051 
-1062 TLPERSTSETANNL
+1062 
-1076 TGAVLPPEP
+1076 
-1085 QSNAAKTELLTPL
+1085 LLTPL
-1098 AQSETQNN
+1098 AQSETKNN

-1162 ESSDV
+1162 EPRDV

-1194 RNSLP
+1194 RNTLP

-1212 ENTENMLML
+1212 ENTENMVML

-1255 ETSRTVTTNR
+1255 ENSRTVTTNR

>member
-68 VSNTRVTVNNFTA
+68 VSNTHVTVNNFTA

-119 MIRSAEMRRVFRAL
+119 MIRSAEMRRVFRAV

-162 VCRALAALL
+162 VCRALGALL

-179 FTAQQRRIFERIAA
+179 FTAQQRRIFEHIAA

-207 ISRLGSAS
+207 ISRLGAAS
-215 GFTEEQRARILS
+215 GFTEEQRAHILS
-227 AVGKTGNRPQ
+227 AVGRTGNRPQ
-237 TDAAQIVVQLAE
+237 TDAAQMVVQLAE

-255 EAAELIRRE
+255 EAAELIRSE

-296 SAAFIA
+296 SAAFLA

-349 QQNVEFRRLSGKMTA
+349 QRNVEFRRLSGKMTA

-379 GLNNPRYQ
+379 SLNNPRYQ
-387 VERRIPDRIFREN
+387 AERRIPERIFREN

-436 NPASEITMKF
+436 NPASEIAMKF

-490 RLNAG
+490 RPNAG

-507 ESGEAH
+507 QSGEAR

-532 PEPILNNFQA
+532 PEPILNNFQQA
-542 EETGAN
+542 EEAGAN

-572 RNVNFGGRTIV
+572 RNVNTGGRTAV
-583 LSGSD
+583 LSESD
-588 THSESMRT
+588 THPESMRT

-677 KNTIHNSSTAL
+677 KNTVYNSSTAL

-712 PTGAVLPPEPQSNAA
+712 PTGAVLS
-727 QREQLILPERSTSE
+727 
-741 TANHL
+741 
-746 TGTLLS
+746 
-752 PEPQSNAAQREQ
+752 
-764 LILPERSTS
+764 
-773 ETANQ
+773 
-778 LAGAVLPPEPQSN
+778 
-791 AAQTEQLTIPE
+791 
-802 RSTSENVNQ
+802 
-811 LTGTVL
+811 
-817 SPEPQSNAAQRE
+817 
-829 QLILPERS
+829 
-837 TSETANQ
+837 
-844 LTGAVLPP
+844 
-852 EPQSKA
+852 
-858 AQREQLTLPE
+858 
-868 RSISE
+868 
-873 TVNQLTGA
+873 
-881 VLPPEPQSNAAEPDQ
+881 
-896 LTLPERSI
+896 
-904 SETANQ
+904 
-910 LAGAVLPPEPQ
+910 
-921 SNAAQREQLTIQERS
+921 
-936 TSENA
+936 
-941 NNLTGAVLPP
+941 P

-962 LILPERSTSE
+962 LTLPERSTSE
-972 TANQLTGT
+972 TANH
-980 VLPPE
+980 
-985 PQSNAAQ
+985 
-992 REQLILP
+992 
-999 ERSTSETAN
+999 
-1008 QLTGTVLPPEPQSNA
+1008 LTGTVLPPEPQSNA

-1028 LILPERS
+1028 LTLPERS
-1035 TSETAN
+1035 ISETAN
-1041 HLTGTLLSPE
+1041 HLTG
-1051 PQSKAAQRKQL
+1051 
-1062 TLPERSTSETANNL
+1062 
-1076 TGAVLPPEP
+1076 AVLSPEP
-1085 QSNAAKTELLTPL
+1085 QSNAARTELLTPL

-1162 ESSDV
+1162 EPSDV

-1194 RNSLP
+1194 RNTLP

-1212 ENTENMLML
+1212 ENTENMVML

-1255 ETSRTVTTNR
+1255 ENSRTVTTNR
-1265 QVTVNTS
+1265 QITVNTS

>member
-108 NIRRASQENVR
+108 NIRRASQENAR
-119 MIRSAEMRRVFRAL
+119 MIRSAEMRRIFRAL

-179 FTAQQRRIFERIAA
+179 FTTQQRRIFERIAA

-207 ISRLGSAS
+207 ISRLGAAS

-237 TDAAQIVVQLAE
+237 TDAAQMVVQLAE

-255 EAAELIRRE
+255 EAAELIRSE

-296 SAAFIA
+296 SAAFNA

-400 VLGKAVS
+400 VLGKVVS
-407 ANAETGKPGGIGIP
+407 ANAETGKPEGIGIP

-495 AGIDFGEKQGLS
+495 AGIDFGEKRGLS
-507 ESGEAH
+507 QSGEAR

-542 EETGAN
+542 EEAGAN

-610 ILSRFSFETDIYS
+610 ILSRLSFETNIHS
-623 TAQHSNSDT
+623 TAQHCNSDT
-632 ALTSVVNETTELLR
+632 ALTSVVNETAELLR
-646 RYSFEENRH
+646 RYSFEEDRH

-677 KNTIHNSSTAL
+677 KNTVHNSSTAL
-688 TFNNAVQKENE
+688 TYNNAVQKENE

-712 PTGAVLPPEPQSNAA
+712 PTGAVLSPEPQSKAA

-752 PEPQSNAAQREQ
+752 PEPQSNAAQTEQ

-773 ETANQ
+773 ET
-778 LAGAVLPPEPQSN
+778 
-791 AAQTEQLTIPE
+791 
-802 RSTSENVNQ
+802 VNH
-811 LTGTVL
+811 LTGT
-817 SPEPQSNAAQRE
+817 
-829 QLILPERS
+829 
-837 TSETANQ
+837 
-844 LTGAVLPP
+844 
-852 EPQSKA
+852 
-858 AQREQLTLPE
+858 
-868 RSISE
+868 
-873 TVNQLTGA
+873 
-881 VLPPEPQSNAAEPDQ
+881 
-896 LTLPERSI
+896 
-904 SETANQ
+904 
-910 LAGAVLPPEPQ
+910 
-921 SNAAQREQLTIQERS
+921 
-936 TSENA
+936 
-941 NNLTGAVLPP
+941 VLPP

-972 TANQLTGT
+972 TVNQ
-980 VLPPE
+980 
-985 PQSNAAQ
+985 
-992 REQLILP
+992 
-999 ERSTSETAN
+999 
-1008 QLTGTVLPPEPQSNA
+1008 
-1023 AKTEQ
+1023 
-1028 LILPERS
+1028 
-1035 TSETAN
+1035 
-1041 HLTGTLLSPE
+1041 
-1051 PQSKAAQRKQL
+1051 
-1062 TLPERSTSETANNL
+1062 L

-1085 QSNAAKTELLTPL
+1085 QSDAARTELLTPL

-1106 ERRTA
+1106 ERRAA

-1162 ESSDV
+1162 ELSDV

-1194 RNSLP
+1194 RNTLP

-1212 ENTENMLML
+1212 ENTENMVML

-1255 ETSRTVTTNR
+1255 ENSRTVTTNR
-1265 QVTVNTS
+1265 QITVNTS

>member
-207 ISRLGSAS
+207 ISRLGAAS

-237 TDAAQIVVQLAE
+237 TDAAQMVVQLAE

-255 EAAELIRRE
+255 EAAELIRSE

-286 VPGRIAPAGR
+286 VPGRIAPVGR
-296 SAAFIA
+296 SAAFNA

-349 QQNVEFRRLSGKMTA
+349 QRNVEFRRLSGKMTA

-379 GLNNPRYQ
+379 SLNNPRYQ
-387 VERRIPDRIFREN
+387 AERRIPDRIFREN

-436 NPASEITMKF
+436 NPASEITMRF

-495 AGIDFGEKQGLS
+495 AGIDFGEKRGLS
-507 ESGEAH
+507 QSGEAR
-513 VVPMNNMDAPQDV
+513 VVPMNNTDAPQDV
-526 TQTMAL
+526 TQTMAF

-567 FSEIS
+567 FSEVS

-583 LSGSD
+583 LSGSN

-632 ALTSVVNETTELLR
+632 ALTSVVNETAELLR
-646 RYSFEENRH
+646 RYSFEEDRH

-677 KNTIHNSSTAL
+677 KNTVHNSSTAL
-688 TFNNAVQKENE
+688 TFNNVVQKENE

-712 PTGAVLPPEPQSNAA
+712 PTGAVL
-727 QREQLILPERSTSE
+727 
-741 TANHL
+741 
-746 TGTLLS
+746 S
-752 PEPQSNAAQREQ
+752 PEPQSKAAQR
-764 LILPERSTS
+764 
-773 ETANQ
+773 
-778 LAGAVLPPEPQSN
+778 
-791 AAQTEQLTIPE
+791 EQLTIPE
-802 RSTSENVNQ
+802 RSTSGTVNQ
-811 LTGTVL
+811 FTGTVL

-837 TSETANQ
+837 
-844 LTGAVLPP
+844 
-852 EPQSKA
+852 
-858 AQREQLTLPE
+858 
-868 RSISE
+868 ISE
-873 TVNQLTGA
+873 TVNQFTGA
-881 VLPPEPQSNAAEPDQ
+881 LLS
-896 LTLPERSI
+896 
-904 SETANQ
+904 
-910 LAGAVLPPEPQ
+910 
-921 SNAAQREQLTIQERS
+921 
-936 TSENA
+936 
-941 NNLTGAVLPP
+941 
-951 EPQSNAVQREQ
+951 
-962 LILPERSTSE
+962 
-972 TANQLTGT
+972 
-980 VLPPE
+980 PE

-1008 QLTGTVLPPEPQSNA
+1008 QLTGTVLLPEPQSNA
-1023 AKTEQ
+1023 AQTEQ
-1028 LILPERS
+1028 LTIPERS

-1041 HLTGTLLSPE
+1041 HLTGAVLSSE
-1051 PQSKAAQRKQL
+1051 PQSNAAQREQL
-1062 TLPERSTSETANNL
+1062 TIPEPSTSETVNQP
-1076 TGAVLPPEP
+1076 TGTVLPPEP
-1085 QSNAAKTELLTPL
+1085 QSNAARTELLTPL

-1162 ESSDV
+1162 EPSDV

-1194 RNSLP
+1194 RNTLP

-1212 ENTENMLML
+1212 ENTENMVML

-1255 ETSRTVTTNR
+1255 ENSRTVTTNR

-1296 ENRLARERRRMGL
+1296 ETRLVRERRRMGL

>member
-1 MESITAARNIS
+1 MENITAARNIS

-133 TENSRYTE
+133 MENSRYTE

-207 ISRLGSAS
+207 ISRLGAAS

>member
-1 MESITAARNIS
+1 MENITAARNIS

-41 NRAVPRIVSL
+41 NRVVPRIVSL

-60 LEQPQTAP
+60 IEQPQTAP

-119 MIRSAEMRRVFRAL
+119 MMRSAEMRSVFRAL

-207 ISRLGSAS
+207 ISRLGAAS

-237 TDAAQIVVQLAE
+237 TDAAQMVVQLAE

-255 EAAELIRRE
+255 EAAELIRSE

-296 SAAFIA
+296 SAAFNA

-349 QQNVEFRRLSGKMTA
+349 QRNVEFRRLSGKMTA

-379 GLNNPRYQ
+379 SLNNPRYQ
-387 VERRIPDRIFREN
+387 AERRIPDRIFREN

-407 ANAETGKPGGIGIP
+407 ANAETGKPEGIGIP

-542 EETGAN
+542 EEAGAN

-632 ALTSVVNETTELLR
+632 ALTSVVNETAELLR

-677 KNTIHNSSTAL
+677 KNTVHNTSTAL

-699 EAPAH
+699 AAPAH
-704 STSKNTNH
+704 PTSKNTNH
-712 PTGAVLPPEPQSNAA
+712 PTGTVLPPEPQSNAA
-727 QREQLILPERSTSE
+727 QREQLTIQERSISETANHLTGTVLTPEPQSNVAKTEQLILPERSTSE
-741 TANHL
+741 PANHLTGTLLSPEPQSKAAQRKQLTLPERSTSETVNHL

-752 PEPQSNAAQREQ
+752 PEPQSNAAEPDQ

-773 ETANQ
+773 ETVNQ
-778 LAGAVLPPEPQSN
+778 FTGTVLPPEPQSN
-791 AAQTEQLTIPE
+791 AAEP
-802 RSTSENVNQ
+802 NQ
-811 LTGTVL
+811 LT
-817 SPEPQSNAAQRE
+817 
-829 QLILPERS
+829 LPERS
-837 TSETANQ
+837 TSETANH

-858 AQREQLTLPE
+858 AQREQLTL
-868 RSISE
+868 S
-873 TVNQLTGA
+873 
-881 VLPPEPQSNAAEPDQ
+881 
-896 LTLPERSI
+896 ERSI
-904 SETANQ
+904 SETANH
-910 LAGAVLPPEPQ
+910 LTGAVLPPEPQ

-936 TSENA
+936 TSETA

-985 PQSNAAQ
+985 PQSNAVQ
-992 REQLILP
+992 REQLTLP
-999 ERSTSETAN
+999 ERSISET
-1008 QLTGTVLPPEPQSNA
+1008 V
-1023 AKTEQ
+1023 
-1028 LILPERS
+1028 
-1035 TSETAN
+1035 N
-1041 HLTGTLLSPE
+1041 HLTGTLLS
-1051 PQSKAAQRKQL
+1051 
-1062 TLPERSTSETANNL
+1062 
-1076 TGAVLPPEP
+1076 PEP
-1085 QSNAAKTELLTPL
+1085 QSNAAKTELLTPP

-1162 ESSDV
+1162 EPSDV

-1194 RNSLP
+1194 RNTLP

-1212 ENTENMLML
+1212 ENTENMVML

-1255 ETSRTVTTNR
+1255 ENSRTVTTNR
-1265 QVTVNTS
+1265 QITVNTS

>member
-436 NPASEITMKF
+436 NPASEITMRF

-542 EETGAN
+542 EEAGAN

-632 ALTSVVNETTELLR
+632 ALTSVVNETAELLR
-646 RYSFEENRH
+646 RYSFEEDRH

-677 KNTIHNSSTAL
+677 KNIVHNSSTAL

-699 EAPAH
+699 EAP
-704 STSKNTNH
+704 
-712 PTGAVLPPEPQSNAA
+712 
-727 QREQLILPERSTSE
+727 
-741 TANHL
+741 
-746 TGTLLS
+746 
-752 PEPQSNAAQREQ
+752 
-764 LILPERSTS
+764 ERSTS

-778 LAGAVLPPEPQSN
+778 LTGVVFSPEPQSN
-791 AAQTEQLTIPE
+791 AAQTEQLI
-802 RSTSENVNQ
+802 
-811 LTGTVL
+811 
-817 SPEPQSNAAQRE
+817 
-829 QLILPERS
+829 
-837 TSETANQ
+837 
-844 LTGAVLPP
+844 
-852 EPQSKA
+852 
-858 AQREQLTLPE
+858 
-868 RSISE
+868 
-873 TVNQLTGA
+873 
-881 VLPPEPQSNAAEPDQ
+881 
-896 LTLPERSI
+896 LPERSI

-910 LAGAVLPPEPQ
+910 L
-921 SNAAQREQLTIQERS
+921 
-936 TSENA
+936 
-941 NNLTGAVLPP
+941 TGA
-951 EPQSNAVQREQ
+951 
-962 LILPERSTSE
+962 
-972 TANQLTGT
+972 

-1008 QLTGTVLPPEPQSNA
+1008 QLTGTVLTPEPQSNAAKTEQLILPERSISETANQLTGTVLPPEPQSNAAQREQLTLPERSTSETANQLTGVVLPPESQSNA

-1035 TSETAN
+1035 TSETVN
-1041 HLTGTLLSPE
+1041 
-1051 PQSKAAQRKQL
+1051 Q
-1062 TLPERSTSETANNL
+1062 L

-1085 QSNAAKTELLTPL
+1085 QSNAARTELLTPL

-1162 ESSDV
+1162 ELSDV

-1194 RNSLP
+1194 RNTLP

-1212 ENTENMLML
+1212 ENTENMVML

-1255 ETSRTVTTNR
+1255 ENSRTVTTNR
-1265 QVTVNTS
+1265 QITVNTS

>member
-26 CVPMSVSGDFADEVG
+26 CVPMTVSGDFADEVG

-193 VLGSEYPESPAAVE
+193 VLGSEYPESPVAVE
-207 ISRLGSAS
+207 ISRLGAAS

-227 AVGKTGNRPQ
+227 AVGRTGNRPQ
-237 TDAAQIVVQLAE
+237 TDAAQMVVQLAE

-255 EAAELIRRE
+255 EAAELIRSE

-276 RESIREMIGA
+276 RESIREMVGA

-302 ADPESAAARNGA
+302 ADPESTAARNGA

-513 VVPMNNMDAPQDV
+513 VVPMNNTDAPQDV

-632 ALTSVVNETTELLR
+632 ALTSVVNETAELLR
-646 RYSFEENRH
+646 RYSFEEDRH

-677 KNTIHNSSTAL
+677 KNTVHNSSTAL
-688 TFNNAVQKENE
+688 TFNNVVQKENE

-712 PTGAVLPPEPQSNAA
+712 PTGAVL
-727 QREQLILPERSTSE
+727 
-741 TANHL
+741 
-746 TGTLLS
+746 S
-752 PEPQSNAAQREQ
+752 PEPQSNAAR
-764 LILPERSTS
+764 
-773 ETANQ
+773 
-778 LAGAVLPPEPQSN
+778 
-791 AAQTEQLTIPE
+791 
-802 RSTSENVNQ
+802 
-811 LTGTVL
+811 
-817 SPEPQSNAAQRE
+817 
-829 QLILPERS
+829 
-837 TSETANQ
+837 
-844 LTGAVLPP
+844 
-852 EPQSKA
+852 
-858 AQREQLTLPE
+858 
-868 RSISE
+868 
-873 TVNQLTGA
+873 
-881 VLPPEPQSNAAEPDQ
+881 
-896 LTLPERSI
+896 
-904 SETANQ
+904 
-910 LAGAVLPPEPQ
+910 
-921 SNAAQREQLTIQERS
+921 
-936 TSENA
+936 
-941 NNLTGAVLPP
+941 
-951 EPQSNAVQREQ
+951 
-962 LILPERSTSE
+962 
-972 TANQLTGT
+972 
-980 VLPPE
+980 
-985 PQSNAAQ
+985 
-992 REQLILP
+992 
-999 ERSTSETAN
+999 
-1008 QLTGTVLPPEPQSNA
+1008 
-1023 AKTEQ
+1023 
-1028 LILPERS
+1028 
-1035 TSETAN
+1035 
-1041 HLTGTLLSPE
+1041 
-1051 PQSKAAQRKQL
+1051 
-1062 TLPERSTSETANNL
+1062 
-1076 TGAVLPPEP
+1076 
-1085 QSNAAKTELLTPL
+1085 TELLTPL

-1162 ESSDV
+1162 EPSDV

-1212 ENTENMLML
+1212 ENTENMVML

-1255 ETSRTVTTNR
+1255 ENSRTVTTNR

>member
-1 MESITAARNIS
+1 VESITAARNIS

-207 ISRLGSAS
+207 ISRLGAAS

-227 AVGKTGNRPQ
+227 SVGKTGNRPQ
-237 TDAAQIVVQLAE
+237 TDAAQMVVQLAE

-255 EAAELIRRE
+255 EAAELIRSE

-276 RESIREMIGA
+276 RESIREMVGA

-302 ADPESAAARNGA
+302 ADPESTAARNGA

-349 QQNVEFRRLSGKMTA
+349 QRNVEFRRLSGKMTA

-379 GLNNPRYQ
+379 SLNNPRYQ
-387 VERRIPDRIFREN
+387 AERKIPERIFREN
-400 VLGKAVS
+400 VLGKTVS
-407 ANAETGKPGGIGIP
+407 ANAETGKPGEIGIP

-436 NPASEITMKF
+436 NPASEITMRF

-542 EETGAN
+542 EEAGAN

-632 ALTSVVNETTELLR
+632 ALTSVVNETAELLR
-646 RYSFEENRH
+646 RYSFEEDRH

-677 KNTIHNSSTAL
+677 KNTVHNSSTAL
-688 TFNNAVQKENE
+688 TFNNVVQKENE

-712 PTGAVLPPEPQSNAA
+712 PTGAVL
-727 QREQLILPERSTSE
+727 
-741 TANHL
+741 
-746 TGTLLS
+746 S

-764 LILPERSTS
+764 LTLPERSTS
-773 ETANQ
+773 ET
-778 LAGAVLPPEPQSN
+778 V
-791 AAQTEQLTIPE
+791 
-802 RSTSENVNQ
+802 
-811 LTGTVL
+811 
-817 SPEPQSNAAQRE
+817 
-829 QLILPERS
+829 
-837 TSETANQ
+837 NQ

-852 EPQSKA
+852 EPQSNA
-858 AQREQLTLPE
+858 AEPDQLTLPE
-868 RSISE
+868 RSTSE

-972 TANQLTGT
+972 TVNQLTGAVLSPEPQSKAAQRDQLILPERSISETANQLTGT

-992 REQLILP
+992 REHLTIQEL
-999 ERSTSETAN
+999 STSETAN
-1008 QLTGTVLPPEPQSNA
+1008 HLTGAVLSPEPQSNA
-1023 AKTEQ
+1023 AEPDQ

-1041 HLTGTLLSPE
+1041 HLTG
-1051 PQSKAAQRKQL
+1051 
-1062 TLPERSTSETANNL
+1062 
-1076 TGAVLPPEP
+1076 AVLPPEP
-1085 QSNAAKTELLTPL
+1085 QSDAAQTELLTPL

-1130 AETRQPV
+1130 AETRQPI

-1162 ESSDV
+1162 EPSDV

-1194 RNSLP
+1194 RNTLP

-1212 ENTENMLML
+1212 ENTENMVML
-1221 VPPTEMD
+1221 VPPAEMD

-1255 ETSRTVTTNR
+1255 ENSRTVTTNR

>member
-207 ISRLGSAS
+207 ISRLGAAS

-237 TDAAQIVVQLAE
+237 TDAAQMVIQLAE

-542 EETGAN
+542 EEAGAN

-632 ALTSVVNETTELLR
+632 ALTSVVNETAELLR
-646 RYSFEENRH
+646 RYSFEEDRH

-677 KNTIHNSSTAL
+677 KNIVHNSSTAL

-699 EAPAH
+699 EAPER
-704 STSKNTNH
+704 STSETANQLTGVVFSPEPQSNAAQTEQLIL
-712 PTGAVLPPEPQSNAA
+712 PERSISETANQLTGAVLPPEPQSNAA
-727 QREQLILPERSTSE
+727 QREQLT
-741 TANHL
+741 
-746 TGTLLS
+746 
-752 PEPQSNAAQREQ
+752 
-764 LILPERSTS
+764 
-773 ETANQ
+773 
-778 LAGAVLPPEPQSN
+778 
-791 AAQTEQLTIPE
+791 
-802 RSTSENVNQ
+802 
-811 LTGTVL
+811 
-817 SPEPQSNAAQRE
+817 
-829 QLILPERS
+829 LPERS

-844 LTGAVLPP
+844 LTGVVLPP
-852 EPQSKA
+852 ESQSNA
-858 AQREQLTLPE
+858 AKTEQLILPE
-868 RSISE
+868 RSTSE

-881 VLPPEPQSNAAEPDQ
+881 VLPPEPQSNAA
-896 LTLPERSI
+896 R
-904 SETANQ
+904 
-910 LAGAVLPPEPQ
+910 
-921 SNAAQREQLTIQERS
+921 
-936 TSENA
+936 
-941 NNLTGAVLPP
+941 
-951 EPQSNAVQREQ
+951 
-962 LILPERSTSE
+962 
-972 TANQLTGT
+972 
-980 VLPPE
+980 
-985 PQSNAAQ
+985 
-992 REQLILP
+992 
-999 ERSTSETAN
+999 
-1008 QLTGTVLPPEPQSNA
+1008 
-1023 AKTEQ
+1023 
-1028 LILPERS
+1028 
-1035 TSETAN
+1035 
-1041 HLTGTLLSPE
+1041 
-1051 PQSKAAQRKQL
+1051 
-1062 TLPERSTSETANNL
+1062 
-1076 TGAVLPPEP
+1076 
-1085 QSNAAKTELLTPL
+1085 TELLTPL

-1162 ESSDV
+1162 ELSDV

-1194 RNSLP
+1194 RNTLP

-1212 ENTENMLML
+1212 ENTENMVML

-1246 EPQPAQAPA
+1246 EPQPAQSPA

-1272 VDGGISSLTR
+1272 VDGTISSLTR

-1296 ENRLARERRRMGL
+1296 ETRLARERRRIGL

>member
-26 CVPMSVSGDFADEVG
+26 CVPMSVSEDFADEVG

-436 NPASEITMKF
+436 NPASEITMRF

-490 RLNAG
+490 RLNAV

-507 ESGEAH
+507 QSGEAR

-532 PEPILNNFQA
+532 PEPIMNNFQA
-542 EETGAN
+542 EEAGAN

-623 TAQHSNSDT
+623 TAQHCNSDT
-632 ALTSVVNETTELLR
+632 ALTSVVNETAELLR
-646 RYSFEENRH
+646 RYSFEEDRH

-677 KNTIHNSSTAL
+677 KNTVHNSSTAL

-699 EAPAH
+699 AAPAH
-704 STSKNTNH
+704 STSETANQL
-712 PTGAVLPPEPQSNAA
+712 TGAV
-727 QREQLILPERSTSE
+727 
-741 TANHL
+741 
-746 TGTLLS
+746 LS
-752 PEPQSNAAQREQ
+752 PEPQSNAAQTEQ
-764 LILPERSTS
+764 LILPERSIS

-778 LAGAVLPPEPQSN
+778 PTGTVLPPEPQSN

-802 RSTSENVNQ
+802 RSTSETVNQ

-817 SPEPQSNAAQRE
+817 SPEPQSNSAQRE

-852 EPQSKA
+852 EPQS
-858 AQREQLTLPE
+858 
-868 RSISE
+868 
-873 TVNQLTGA
+873 
-881 VLPPEPQSNAAEPDQ
+881 
-896 LTLPERSI
+896 
-904 SETANQ
+904 
-910 LAGAVLPPEPQ
+910 
-921 SNAAQREQLTIQERS
+921 NAAQ
-936 TSENA
+936 
-941 NNLTGAVLPP
+941 
-951 EPQSNAVQREQ
+951 
-962 LILPERSTSE
+962 
-972 TANQLTGT
+972 
-980 VLPPE
+980 
-985 PQSNAAQ
+985 
-992 REQLILP
+992 
-999 ERSTSETAN
+999 
-1008 QLTGTVLPPEPQSNA
+1008 
-1023 AKTEQ
+1023 
-1028 LILPERS
+1028 
-1035 TSETAN
+1035 
-1041 HLTGTLLSPE
+1041 
-1051 PQSKAAQRKQL
+1051 
-1062 TLPERSTSETANNL
+1062 
-1076 TGAVLPPEP
+1076 
-1085 QSNAAKTELLTPL
+1085 TELLTPL
-1098 AQSETQNN
+1098 AQSETKNN

-1162 ESSDV
+1162 EPSDV

-1194 RNSLP
+1194 RNTLP
-1199 EQPEKKPFTFRTA
+1199 EQPEKKPFKFRTA
-1212 ENTENMLML
+1212 ENTENMVML

-1255 ETSRTVTTNR
+1255 ENSRTVTTNR
-1265 QVTVNTS
+1265 QITVNTS

>member
-1 MESITAARNIS
+1 MENITAARNIS

-133 TENSRYTE
+133 MENSRYTE

-207 ISRLGSAS
+207 ISRLGAAS

-255 EAAELIRRE
+255 EAAELIRSE

-286 VPGRIAPAGR
+286 VPGRIVPAGR
-296 SAAFIA
+296 TSAFIA

-334 TGSDDSAGKTDSSTT
+334 AGSDDSAGKTDSSTT
-349 QQNVEFRRLSGKMTA
+349 QRNVEFRRLSGKMTA

-379 GLNNPRYQ
+379 SLNNPRYQ
-387 VERRIPDRIFREN
+387 AERRIPDRIFREN

-407 ANAETGKPGGIGIP
+407 ANAETGKPEGIGIP

-507 ESGEAH
+507 QSGEAR

-532 PEPILNNFQA
+532 PEPIMNNFQA
-542 EETGAN
+542 EEAGAN

-623 TAQHSNSDT
+623 TAQHCNSDT
-632 ALTSVVNETTELLR
+632 ALTSVVNETAELLR
-646 RYSFEENRH
+646 RYSFEEDRH

-677 KNTIHNSSTAL
+677 KNTVHNSSTAL

-699 EAPAH
+699 AAPAH
-704 STSKNTNH
+704 STSETANQL
-712 PTGAVLPPEPQSNAA
+712 TGAV
-727 QREQLILPERSTSE
+727 
-741 TANHL
+741 
-746 TGTLLS
+746 LS
-752 PEPQSNAAQREQ
+752 PEPQSNAAQTEQ
-764 LILPERSTS
+764 LILPERSIS

-778 LAGAVLPPEPQSN
+778 LTGTVLPPEPQSN

-802 RSTSENVNQ
+802 RSTSETVNQ

-817 SPEPQSNAAQRE
+817 SPEPQSNSAQRE

-852 EPQSKA
+852 EPQS
-858 AQREQLTLPE
+858 
-868 RSISE
+868 
-873 TVNQLTGA
+873 
-881 VLPPEPQSNAAEPDQ
+881 
-896 LTLPERSI
+896 
-904 SETANQ
+904 
-910 LAGAVLPPEPQ
+910 
-921 SNAAQREQLTIQERS
+921 NAAQ
-936 TSENA
+936 
-941 NNLTGAVLPP
+941 
-951 EPQSNAVQREQ
+951 
-962 LILPERSTSE
+962 
-972 TANQLTGT
+972 
-980 VLPPE
+980 
-985 PQSNAAQ
+985 
-992 REQLILP
+992 
-999 ERSTSETAN
+999 
-1008 QLTGTVLPPEPQSNA
+1008 
-1023 AKTEQ
+1023 
-1028 LILPERS
+1028 
-1035 TSETAN
+1035 
-1041 HLTGTLLSPE
+1041 
-1051 PQSKAAQRKQL
+1051 
-1062 TLPERSTSETANNL
+1062 
-1076 TGAVLPPEP
+1076 
-1085 QSNAAKTELLTPL
+1085 TELLTPL
-1098 AQSETQNN
+1098 AQSETKNN

-1162 ESSDV
+1162 EPSDV

-1194 RNSLP
+1194 RNTLP
-1199 EQPEKKPFTFRTA
+1199 EQPEKKPFKFRTA
-1212 ENTENMLML
+1212 ENTENMVML

-1255 ETSRTVTTNR
+1255 ENSRTVTTNR
-1265 QVTVNTS
+1265 QITVNTS

>member
-207 ISRLGSAS
+207 ISRLGAAS

-227 AVGKTGNRPQ
+227 SVGKTGNRPQ
-237 TDAAQIVVQLAE
+237 TDAAQMVVQLAE

-255 EAAELIRRE
+255 EAAELIRSE

-276 RESIREMIGA
+276 RESIREMVGA

-302 ADPESAAARNGA
+302 ADPESTAARNGA

-349 QQNVEFRRLSGKMTA
+349 QRNVEFRRLSGKMTA

-379 GLNNPRYQ
+379 SLNNPRYQ
-387 VERRIPDRIFREN
+387 AERRIPDRIFREN

-436 NPASEITMKF
+436 NPASEITMRF

-507 ESGEAH
+507 QSGEAR

-555 FEKSVEGRLTSL
+555 FEKSVEGRLISL

-572 RNVNFGGRTIV
+572 RNVNFGGRTVV

-727 QREQLILPERSTSE
+727 QREQLILPERSISE

-746 TGTLLS
+746 TG
-752 PEPQSNAAQREQ
+752 A
-764 LILPERSTS
+764 
-773 ETANQ
+773 
-778 LAGAVLPPEPQSN
+778 
-791 AAQTEQLTIPE
+791 
-802 RSTSENVNQ
+802 
-811 LTGTVL
+811 VL
-817 SPEPQSNAAQRE
+817 SPEPQSNAAR
-829 QLILPERS
+829 
-837 TSETANQ
+837 
-844 LTGAVLPP
+844 
-852 EPQSKA
+852 
-858 AQREQLTLPE
+858 
-868 RSISE
+868 
-873 TVNQLTGA
+873 
-881 VLPPEPQSNAAEPDQ
+881 
-896 LTLPERSI
+896 
-904 SETANQ
+904 
-910 LAGAVLPPEPQ
+910 
-921 SNAAQREQLTIQERS
+921 
-936 TSENA
+936 
-941 NNLTGAVLPP
+941 
-951 EPQSNAVQREQ
+951 
-962 LILPERSTSE
+962 
-972 TANQLTGT
+972 
-980 VLPPE
+980 
-985 PQSNAAQ
+985 
-992 REQLILP
+992 
-999 ERSTSETAN
+999 
-1008 QLTGTVLPPEPQSNA
+1008 
-1023 AKTEQ
+1023 
-1028 LILPERS
+1028 
-1035 TSETAN
+1035 
-1041 HLTGTLLSPE
+1041 
-1051 PQSKAAQRKQL
+1051 
-1062 TLPERSTSETANNL
+1062 
-1076 TGAVLPPEP
+1076 
-1085 QSNAAKTELLTPL
+1085 TELLTPL

-1162 ESSDV
+1162 EPSDV

-1212 ENTENMLML
+1212 ENTENMVML

-1255 ETSRTVTTNR
+1255 ENSRTVTTNR

>member
-60 LEQPQTAP
+60 IEQPQTAP
-68 VSNTRVTVNNFTA
+68 VSNTHVTVKNFTA

-207 ISRLGSAS
+207 ISRLGAAS

-237 TDAAQIVVQLAE
+237 TDAAQMVIQLAE

-542 EETGAN
+542 EEAGAN

-632 ALTSVVNETTELLR
+632 ALTSVVNETAELLR
-646 RYSFEENRH
+646 RYSFEEDRH

-677 KNTIHNSSTAL
+677 KNIVHNSSTAL

-699 EAPAH
+699 EAP
-704 STSKNTNH
+704 
-712 PTGAVLPPEPQSNAA
+712 
-727 QREQLILPERSTSE
+727 
-741 TANHL
+741 
-746 TGTLLS
+746 
-752 PEPQSNAAQREQ
+752 
-764 LILPERSTS
+764 
-773 ETANQ
+773 
-778 LAGAVLPPEPQSN
+778 
-791 AAQTEQLTIPE
+791 
-802 RSTSENVNQ
+802 
-811 LTGTVL
+811 
-817 SPEPQSNAAQRE
+817 
-829 QLILPERS
+829 ERS

-844 LTGAVLPP
+844 LTGVVF
-852 EPQSKA
+852 S
-858 AQREQLTLPE
+858 
-868 RSISE
+868 
-873 TVNQLTGA
+873 
-881 VLPPEPQSNAAEPDQ
+881 PEPQSNAAKTEQ
-896 LTLPERSI
+896 LILPERSI

-910 LAGAVLPPEPQ
+910 L
-921 SNAAQREQLTIQERS
+921 
-936 TSENA
+936 
-941 NNLTGAVLPP
+941 TGA
-951 EPQSNAVQREQ
+951 
-962 LILPERSTSE
+962 
-972 TANQLTGT
+972 

-1008 QLTGTVLPPEPQSNA
+1008 QLTGTVLTPEPQSNA

-1035 TSETAN
+1035 ISETAN
-1041 HLTGTLLSPE
+1041 
-1051 PQSKAAQRKQL
+1051 Q
-1062 TLPERSTSETANNL
+1062 L

-1085 QSNAAKTELLTPL
+1085 QSNAAQREQLILPERSTSETANQLTGTVLTPEPQSNAAKTEQLILPERSISETANQLTGTVLPPEPQSNAAQREQLTLPERSTSETANHLTGAVFPPELQSNAAKTEQLILPERSISETANHLTGAVLSPEPQSNAARTELLTPL

-1162 ESSDV
+1162 EPSDV

-1194 RNSLP
+1194 RNTLP

-1212 ENTENMLML
+1212 ENTENMVML

-1255 ETSRTVTTNR
+1255 ENSRTVTTNR
-1265 QVTVNTS
+1265 QITVNTS

-1296 ENRLARERRRMGL
+1296 ETRLARERRRMGL

>member
-207 ISRLGSAS
+207 ISRLGAAS

-227 AVGKTGNRPQ
+227 SVGKTGNRPQ
-237 TDAAQIVVQLAE
+237 TDAAQMVVQLAE

-255 EAAELIRRE
+255 EAAELIRSE

-276 RESIREMIGA
+276 RESIREMVGA

-302 ADPESAAARNGA
+302 ADPESTAARNGA

-349 QQNVEFRRLSGKMTA
+349 QRNVEFRRLSGKMTA

-379 GLNNPRYQ
+379 SLNNPRYQ
-387 VERRIPDRIFREN
+387 AERRIPDRIFREN

-507 ESGEAH
+507 ESGEAR
-513 VVPMNNMDAPQDV
+513 VVPMNNTDAPQDV
-526 TQTMAL
+526 TQTMAF

-567 FSEIS
+567 FSEVS

-583 LSGSD
+583 LSGSN

-632 ALTSVVNETTELLR
+632 ALTSVVNETAELLR
-646 RYSFEENRH
+646 RYSFEEDRH

-677 KNTIHNSSTAL
+677 KNTVHNSSTAL
-688 TFNNAVQKENE
+688 TFNNVVQKENE

-712 PTGAVLPPEPQSNAA
+712 PTGAVLSPEPQSKAA
-727 QREQLILPERSTSE
+727 QREQLTIPERSTSG
-741 TANHL
+741 TVNQF
-746 TGTLLS
+746 TGAVLS

-764 LILPERSTS
+764 LILPERSIS
-773 ETANQ
+773 ET
-778 LAGAVLPPEPQSN
+778 
-791 AAQTEQLTIPE
+791 
-802 RSTSENVNQ
+802 VNQ
-811 LTGTVL
+811 FTGALL

-844 LTGAVLPP
+844 LTGTVLLPEPQSNAAQTEQLTIPERSTSETANHLTGAVLSS

-858 AQREQLTLPE
+858 AQREQLTL
-868 RSISE
+868 S
-873 TVNQLTGA
+873 
-881 VLPPEPQSNAAEPDQ
+881 
-896 LTLPERSI
+896 ERSI
-904 SETANQ
+904 SETANH
-910 LAGAVLPPEPQ
+910 LTGAVLPPEPQ

-936 TSENA
+936 TSETA

-985 PQSNAAQ
+985 PQSNAVQ
-992 REQLILP
+992 REQLTLP
-999 ERSTSETAN
+999 ERSISET
-1008 QLTGTVLPPEPQSNA
+1008 V
-1023 AKTEQ
+1023 
-1028 LILPERS
+1028 
-1035 TSETAN
+1035 N
-1041 HLTGTLLSPE
+1041 HLTGTLLS
-1051 PQSKAAQRKQL
+1051 
-1062 TLPERSTSETANNL
+1062 
-1076 TGAVLPPEP
+1076 PEP
-1085 QSNAAKTELLTPL
+1085 QSNAAKTELLTPP

-1130 AETRQPV
+1130 AETRQPI

-1162 ESSDV
+1162 EPSDV

-1194 RNSLP
+1194 RNTLP

-1212 ENTENMLML
+1212 ENTENMVML
-1221 VPPTEMD
+1221 VPPAEMD

-1255 ETSRTVTTNR
+1255 ENSRTVTTNR

>member
-1 MESITAARNIS
+1 MENITAARNIS

-133 TENSRYTE
+133 MENSRYTE

-179 FTAQQRRIFERIAA
+179 FTAQHRRIFERIAA

-207 ISRLGSAS
+207 ISRLGAAS

-237 TDAAQIVVQLAE
+237 TDAAQMVVQLAE
-249 RGKSAV
+249 CGKSAV
-255 EAAELIRRE
+255 EAAELIRSE

-296 SAAFIA
+296 TAAFIA

-349 QQNVEFRRLSGKMTA
+349 QRNVEFRRLSGKMTS

-379 GLNNPRYQ
+379 SLNNPRYQ
-387 VERRIPDRIFREN
+387 AERRIPDRIFREN
-400 VLGKAVS
+400 VLGKTVS

-436 NPASEITMKF
+436 NPASEITMRF

-507 ESGEAH
+507 QSGEAR

-572 RNVNFGGRTIV
+572 RNVNFGGRTVV

-623 TAQHSNSDT
+623 TTQHSNSDT
-632 ALTSVVNETTELLR
+632 ALTSVVNETAELLR
-646 RYSFEENRH
+646 RYSFEEDRH

-677 KNTIHNSSTAL
+677 KNTVHNSSTAL

-699 EAPAH
+699 EAPDH

-712 PTGAVLPPEPQSNAA
+712 PTGAVL
-727 QREQLILPERSTSE
+727 
-741 TANHL
+741 
-746 TGTLLS
+746 S

-764 LILPERSTS
+764 LTIQEPSTS
-773 ETANQ
+773 ETANH
-778 LAGAVLPPEPQSN
+778 LTGAVLP
-791 AAQTEQLTIPE
+791 
-802 RSTSENVNQ
+802 
-811 LTGTVL
+811 
-817 SPEPQSNAAQRE
+817 PEPQSNAAQRE

-844 LTGAVLPP
+844 LTGAVL
-852 EPQSKA
+852 S
-858 AQREQLTLPE
+858 
-868 RSISE
+868 
-873 TVNQLTGA
+873 
-881 VLPPEPQSNAAEPDQ
+881 
-896 LTLPERSI
+896 
-904 SETANQ
+904 
-910 LAGAVLPPEPQ
+910 PEPQ
-921 SNAAQREQLTIQERS
+921 SNAAQTEQLTI
-936 TSENA
+936 
-941 NNLTGAVLPP
+941 
-951 EPQSNAVQREQ
+951 
-962 LILPERSTSE
+962 
-972 TANQLTGT
+972 
-980 VLPPE
+980 
-985 PQSNAAQ
+985 
-992 REQLILP
+992 
-999 ERSTSETAN
+999 
-1008 QLTGTVLPPEPQSNA
+1008 
-1023 AKTEQ
+1023 
-1028 LILPERS
+1028 PERS

-1041 HLTGTLLSPE
+1041 HLTG
-1051 PQSKAAQRKQL
+1051 
-1062 TLPERSTSETANNL
+1062 
-1076 TGAVLPPEP
+1076 AVFPPEP
-1085 QSNAAKTELLTPL
+1085 QSNAAQTELLTPL
-1098 AQSETQNN
+1098 AQSETKNN

-1162 ESSDV
+1162 EPSDV

-1194 RNSLP
+1194 RNTLP
-1199 EQPEKKPFTFRTA
+1199 EQPEKKPFKFRTA
-1212 ENTENMLML
+1212 ENTENMVML

-1255 ETSRTVTTNR
+1255 ENSRTVTTNR
-1265 QVTVNTS
+1265 QITVNTS

>member
-179 FTAQQRRIFERIAA
+179 FTTQQRRIFERIAA

-207 ISRLGSAS
+207 ISRLGAAS

-237 TDAAQIVVQLAE
+237 TDAAQMVVQLAE

-255 EAAELIRRE
+255 ESAELIRSE

-296 SAAFIA
+296 TAAFIA
-302 ADPESAAARNGA
+302 ADPESTAARNGA

-542 EETGAN
+542 EEAGAN

-572 RNVNFGGRTIV
+572 RNVNFGGRTVV

-623 TAQHSNSDT
+623 TTQHSNSDT
-632 ALTSVVNETTELLR
+632 ALTSVVNETAELLR
-646 RYSFEENRH
+646 RYSFEEDRH

-677 KNTIHNSSTAL
+677 KNTVHNSSTAL

-699 EAPAH
+699 EAPDH
-704 STSKNTNH
+704 STSKNMNH
-712 PTGAVLPPEPQSNAA
+712 PTGAVLSPEPQSNAAQREQLTIQEPSTSETANHLTGAVLPPEPQSNAA
-727 QREQLILPERSTSE
+727 QTEQLTI
-741 TANHL
+741 
-746 TGTLLS
+746 
-752 PEPQSNAAQREQ
+752 
-764 LILPERSTS
+764 PERSTS

-791 AAQTEQLTIPE
+791 AAQ
-802 RSTSENVNQ
+802 
-811 LTGTVL
+811 
-817 SPEPQSNAAQRE
+817 
-829 QLILPERS
+829 
-837 TSETANQ
+837 
-844 LTGAVLPP
+844 
-852 EPQSKA
+852 
-858 AQREQLTLPE
+858 REQLTLPE
-868 RSISE
+868 RSTSE
-873 TVNQLTGA
+873 TV
-881 VLPPEPQSNAAEPDQ
+881 
-896 LTLPERSI
+896 
-904 SETANQ
+904 
-910 LAGAVLPPEPQ
+910 
-921 SNAAQREQLTIQERS
+921 
-936 TSENA
+936 
-941 NNLTGAVLPP
+941 
-951 EPQSNAVQREQ
+951 
-962 LILPERSTSE
+962 
-972 TANQLTGT
+972 NQLTGT

-992 REQLILP
+992 
-999 ERSTSETAN
+999 
-1008 QLTGTVLPPEPQSNA
+1008 
-1023 AKTEQ
+1023 
-1028 LILPERS
+1028 
-1035 TSETAN
+1035 
-1041 HLTGTLLSPE
+1041 
-1051 PQSKAAQRKQL
+1051 
-1062 TLPERSTSETANNL
+1062 
-1076 TGAVLPPEP
+1076 
-1085 QSNAAKTELLTPL
+1085 TELLTPL
-1098 AQSETQNN
+1098 AQSETKNN

-1162 ESSDV
+1162 EPSDV

-1212 ENTENMLML
+1212 ENTENMVML

-1255 ETSRTVTTNR
+1255 ENSRTVTTNR
-1265 QVTVNTS
+1265 QITVNTS

>member
-1 MESITAARNIS
+1 MENITAARNIS

-60 LEQPQTAP
+60 IEQPQTAP
-68 VSNTRVTVNNFTA
+68 VSNTHVTVNNFTA

-119 MIRSAEMRRVFRAL
+119 MIRSAEMRSVFRAF

-207 ISRLGSAS
+207 ISRLGAAS

-227 AVGKTGNRPQ
+227 SVGKTGNRPQ
-237 TDAAQIVVQLAE
+237 TDAAQMVVQLAE

-255 EAAELIRRE
+255 EAAELIRSE

-276 RESIREMIGA
+276 RESIREMVGA

-302 ADPESAAARNGA
+302 ADPESTAARNGA

-349 QQNVEFRRLSGKMTA
+349 QRNVEFRRLSGKMTA

-379 GLNNPRYQ
+379 SLNNPRYQ
-387 VERRIPDRIFREN
+387 AERRIPERIFREN

-421 GTSEHSEKAKYAGAL
+421 GTSEHSEKAQYAGAL

-507 ESGEAH
+507 QSGEAR

-532 PEPILNNFQA
+532 PEPILNNLQA

-572 RNVNFGGRTIV
+572 RNVNFGGRTVV

-610 ILSRFSFETDIYS
+610 ILSRLSFETNIHS
-623 TAQHSNSDT
+623 TAQHCNSDT
-632 ALTSVVNETTELLR
+632 ALTSVVNETAELLR
-646 RYSFEENRH
+646 RYSFEEDRH

-663 YQDYSFRETSGFSE
+663 YQDYSFRETNGFSE
-677 KNTIHNSSTAL
+677 KNTVHNSSTAL

-712 PTGAVLPPEPQSNAA
+712 PTG
-727 QREQLILPERSTSE
+727 T
-741 TANHL
+741 
-746 TGTLLS
+746 
-752 PEPQSNAAQREQ
+752 
-764 LILPERSTS
+764 
-773 ETANQ
+773 
-778 LAGAVLPPEPQSN
+778 
-791 AAQTEQLTIPE
+791 
-802 RSTSENVNQ
+802 
-811 LTGTVL
+811 
-817 SPEPQSNAAQRE
+817 
-829 QLILPERS
+829 
-837 TSETANQ
+837 
-844 LTGAVLPP
+844 
-852 EPQSKA
+852 
-858 AQREQLTLPE
+858 
-868 RSISE
+868 
-873 TVNQLTGA
+873 
-881 VLPPEPQSNAAEPDQ
+881 
-896 LTLPERSI
+896 
-904 SETANQ
+904 
-910 LAGAVLPPEPQ
+910 VLPPEPQ
-921 SNAAQREQLTIQERS
+921 SNAAQREQLTIQEPS
-936 TSENA
+936 TSGTA
-941 NNLTGAVLPP
+941 NHLTGAVLSP
-951 EPQSNAVQREQ
+951 EPQSNAAQTEQ
-962 LILPERSTSE
+962 LILPERSISE

-980 VLPPE
+980 VLPPK

-1008 QLTGTVLPPEPQSNA
+1008 QLTGTVLSPEPQSNAAQREQLTLPERSISETANQLTGTVLPPEPQSNA
-1023 AKTEQ
+1023 AQREHLTIQELSTSETANHLTGAVLSPEPQSNAAEPDQ

-1041 HLTGTLLSPE
+1041 HLTG
-1051 PQSKAAQRKQL
+1051 
-1062 TLPERSTSETANNL
+1062 
-1076 TGAVLPPEP
+1076 AVLPPEP
-1085 QSNAAKTELLTPL
+1085 QSDAAQTELLTPL

-1130 AETRQPV
+1130 AETRQPI

-1162 ESSDV
+1162 EPSDV

-1194 RNSLP
+1194 RNTLP

-1212 ENTENMLML
+1212 ENTENMVML
-1221 VPPTEMD
+1221 VPPAEMD

-1255 ETSRTVTTNR
+1255 ENSRTVTTNR
-1265 QVTVNTS
+1265 QITVNTS

>member
-1162 ESSDV
+1162 EPSDV

-1212 ENTENMLML
+1212 ENTENMVML

-1255 ETSRTVTTNR
+1255 ENSRTVTTNR

>member
-119 MIRSAEMRRVFRAL
+119 MIHSAEMRRIFRAL

-387 VERRIPDRIFREN
+387 AERRIPDRIFREN

-436 NPASEITMKF
+436 NPASEITMRF

-507 ESGEAH
+507 QSGEAR

-555 FEKSVEGRLTSL
+555 FEKSFEGRLTSL
-567 FSEIS
+567 FSEVS
-572 RNVNFGGRTIV
+572 RNVNFGGRTVV

-727 QREQLILPERSTSE
+727 QREQLTLPERSTSE
-741 TANHL
+741 TVNQL
-746 TGTLLS
+746 TGTVLP

-764 LILPERSTS
+764 L
-773 ETANQ
+773 
-778 LAGAVLPPEPQSN
+778 
-791 AAQTEQLTIPE
+791 TIPE
-802 RSTSENVNQ
+802 RSTSGTVNQ
-811 LTGTVL
+811 FTGTVL
-817 SPEPQSNAAQRE
+817 SPEPQSN
-829 QLILPERS
+829 
-837 TSETANQ
+837 
-844 LTGAVLPP
+844 
-852 EPQSKA
+852 A

-972 TANQLTGT
+972 TVNQLTGAVLSPEPQSKAAQRDQLILPERSTSETVNQLTGT

-985 PQSNAAQ
+985 PQSNAVQ
-992 REQLILP
+992 R
-999 ERSTSETAN
+999 
-1008 QLTGTVLPPEPQSNA
+1008 
-1023 AKTEQ
+1023 EQ

-1041 HLTGTLLSPE
+1041 HLTGAVFPPE
-1051 PQSKAAQRKQL
+1051 LQSNAAKTEQL
-1062 TLPERSTSETANNL
+1062 ILPERSISETANHL
-1076 TGAVLPPEP
+1076 TGAVLSPEP
-1085 QSNAAKTELLTPL
+1085 QSNAARTELLTPL

-1162 ESSDV
+1162 EPSDV

-1194 RNSLP
+1194 RNTLP
-1199 EQPEKKPFTFRTA
+1199 EQPEKKPFKFRTA
-1212 ENTENMLML
+1212 ENTENMVML

-1255 ETSRTVTTNR
+1255 ENSRTVTTNR
-1265 QVTVNTS
+1265 QITVNTS

>member
-1 MESITAARNIS
+1 
-12 GLEPMSVL
+12 
-20 HGIAPL
+20 
-26 CVPMSVSGDFADEVG
+26 
-41 NRAVPRIVSL
+41 
-51 WERLGLFYM
+51 
-60 LEQPQTAP
+60 
-68 VSNTRVTVNNFTA
+68 
-81 QMIFRL
+81 
-87 CSFSHTDRL
+87 
-96 IERYQPGSVFPE
+96 
-108 NIRRASQENVR
+108 
-119 MIRSAEMRRVFRAL
+119 MR
-133 TENSRYTE
+133 
-141 EVGRVFRLIFE
+141 
-152 KETGGIPLQT
+152 
-162 VCRALAALL
+162 
-171 GSSGGGAV
+171 
-179 FTAQQRRIFERIAA
+179 
-193 VLGSEYPESPAAVE
+193 
-207 ISRLGSAS
+207 
-215 GFTEEQRARILS
+215 
-227 AVGKTGNRPQ
+227 
-237 TDAAQIVVQLAE
+237 
-249 RGKSAV
+249 
-255 EAAELIRRE
+255 
-264 VRSYGFTERHYD
+264 
-276 RESIREMIGA
+276 
-286 VPGRIAPAGR
+286 
-296 SAAFIA
+296 
-302 ADPESAAARNGA
+302 
-314 ARPAG
+314 
-319 GIYEAAALLYQELSG
+319 
-334 TGSDDSAGKTDSSTT
+334 
-349 QQNVEFRRLSGKMTA
+349 
-364 GISAVFSDILNSAQY
+364 
-379 GLNNPRYQ
+379 
-387 VERRIPDRIFREN
+387 
-400 VLGKAVS
+400 
-407 ANAETGKPGGIGIP
+407 
-421 GTSEHSEKAKYAGAL
+421 
-436 NPASEITMKF
+436 F

-481 PVSELLAGA
+481 PVSELLTGA
-490 RLNAG
+490 QLNAG

-542 EETGAN
+542 EEAGAN

-632 ALTSVVNETTELLR
+632 ALTSVVNETAELLR
-646 RYSFEENRH
+646 RYSFEEDRH

-677 KNTIHNSSTAL
+677 KNTVHNSSTAL
-688 TFNNAVQKENE
+688 TFNNVVQKENE

-712 PTGAVLPPEPQSNAA
+712 PTGAVL
-727 QREQLILPERSTSE
+727 
-741 TANHL
+741 
-746 TGTLLS
+746 S

-764 LILPERSTS
+764 LTLPERSTS
-773 ETANQ
+773 ET
-778 LAGAVLPPEPQSN
+778 V
-791 AAQTEQLTIPE
+791 
-802 RSTSENVNQ
+802 
-811 LTGTVL
+811 
-817 SPEPQSNAAQRE
+817 
-829 QLILPERS
+829 
-837 TSETANQ
+837 NQ

-852 EPQSKA
+852 EPQSNA
-858 AQREQLTLPE
+858 AEPDQLTLPE
-868 RSISE
+868 RSTSE

-962 LILPERSTSE
+962 LILPEHSTSE
-972 TANQLTGT
+972 TANHLTGA

-992 REQLILP
+992 REQLTLL

-1008 QLTGTVLPPEPQSNA
+1008 Q
-1023 AKTEQ
+1023 
-1028 LILPERS
+1028 
-1035 TSETAN
+1035 
-1041 HLTGTLLSPE
+1041 
-1051 PQSKAAQRKQL
+1051 
-1062 TLPERSTSETANNL
+1062 L

-1085 QSNAAKTELLTPL
+1085 QSNAAQREQLTLPARSTSETANHPTGAVLPPEPQSNVAQTELLTPL
-1098 AQSETQNN
+1098 AQSETQSK

-1111 GSYRDRLDNK
+1111 GSYRDRLDK
-1121 TLSVIDQLI
+1121 ETLSVIDQLI
-1130 AETRQPV
+1130 AESRQSV
-1137 PVPEIKEAI
+1137 HAPEVKKAA

-1162 ESSDV
+1162 EPSDV

-1212 ENTENMLML
+1212 ENTENMVML

-1255 ETSRTVTTNR
+1255 ESSRTVTTNR

>member
-542 EETGAN
+542 EEAGAN

-632 ALTSVVNETTELLR
+632 ALTSVVNETAELLR
-646 RYSFEENRH
+646 RYSFEEDRH

-677 KNTIHNSSTAL
+677 KNTVHNSSTAL
-688 TFNNAVQKENE
+688 TFNNVVQKENE

-712 PTGAVLPPEPQSNAA
+712 PTGAVL
-727 QREQLILPERSTSE
+727 
-741 TANHL
+741 
-746 TGTLLS
+746 S

-764 LILPERSTS
+764 LTLPERSTS
-773 ETANQ
+773 ET
-778 LAGAVLPPEPQSN
+778 V
-791 AAQTEQLTIPE
+791 
-802 RSTSENVNQ
+802 
-811 LTGTVL
+811 
-817 SPEPQSNAAQRE
+817 
-829 QLILPERS
+829 
-837 TSETANQ
+837 NQ

-852 EPQSKA
+852 EPQSNA
-858 AQREQLTLPE
+858 AEPDQLTLPE
-868 RSISE
+868 RSTSE

-972 TANQLTGT
+972 TVNQLTGAVLSPEPQSKAAQRDQLILPERSISETANQLTGT

-992 REQLILP
+992 REHLTIQEL
-999 ERSTSETAN
+999 STSETAN
-1008 QLTGTVLPPEPQSNA
+1008 HLTGAVLSPEPQSNA
-1023 AKTEQ
+1023 AEPDQ

-1041 HLTGTLLSPE
+1041 HLTG
-1051 PQSKAAQRKQL
+1051 
-1062 TLPERSTSETANNL
+1062 
-1076 TGAVLPPEP
+1076 AVLPPEP
-1085 QSNAAKTELLTPL
+1085 QSDAAQTELLTPL

-1130 AETRQPV
+1130 AETRQPI

-1162 ESSDV
+1162 EPSDV

-1212 ENTENMLML
+1212 ENTENMVML

-1255 ETSRTVTTNR
+1255 ENSRTVTTNR

>member
-207 ISRLGSAS
+207 ISRLGAAS

-237 TDAAQIVVQLAE
+237 TDAAQMVIQLAE

-542 EETGAN
+542 EEAGAN

-632 ALTSVVNETTELLR
+632 ALTSVVNETAELLR
-646 RYSFEENRH
+646 RYSFEEDRH

-677 KNTIHNSSTAL
+677 KNIVHNSSTAL

-699 EAPAH
+699 EAP
-704 STSKNTNH
+704 
-712 PTGAVLPPEPQSNAA
+712 
-727 QREQLILPERSTSE
+727 
-741 TANHL
+741 
-746 TGTLLS
+746 
-752 PEPQSNAAQREQ
+752 
-764 LILPERSTS
+764 ERSTS

-778 LAGAVLPPEPQSN
+778 LTGVVFSPEPQSN
-791 AAQTEQLTIPE
+791 AAQTEQLI
-802 RSTSENVNQ
+802 
-811 LTGTVL
+811 
-817 SPEPQSNAAQRE
+817 
-829 QLILPERS
+829 
-837 TSETANQ
+837 
-844 LTGAVLPP
+844 
-852 EPQSKA
+852 
-858 AQREQLTLPE
+858 
-868 RSISE
+868 
-873 TVNQLTGA
+873 
-881 VLPPEPQSNAAEPDQ
+881 
-896 LTLPERSI
+896 LPERSI

-910 LAGAVLPPEPQ
+910 L
-921 SNAAQREQLTIQERS
+921 
-936 TSENA
+936 
-941 NNLTGAVLPP
+941 TGA
-951 EPQSNAVQREQ
+951 
-962 LILPERSTSE
+962 
-972 TANQLTGT
+972 

-1008 QLTGTVLPPEPQSNA
+1008 QLTGTVLTPEPQSNA

-1035 TSETAN
+1035 ISETAN
-1041 HLTGTLLSPE
+1041 QLTGTVLPPE
-1051 PQSKAAQRKQL
+1051 PQSNAAQREQL
-1062 TLPERSTSETANNL
+1062 TLPERSTSETANHLTGAVLSPEPQSNAAEPDQLILPERSTSETANHL

-1085 QSNAAKTELLTPL
+1085 QSDAAQTELLTPL

-1130 AETRQPV
+1130 AETRQPI

-1162 ESSDV
+1162 EPSDV

-1194 RNSLP
+1194 RNTLP

-1212 ENTENMLML
+1212 ENTENMVML

-1255 ETSRTVTTNR
+1255 ENSRTVTTNR
-1265 QVTVNTS
+1265 QITVNTS

>member
-133 TENSRYTE
+133 MENSRYTE

-207 ISRLGSAS
+207 ISRLGAAS

-227 AVGKTGNRPQ
+227 SVGKTGNRPQ
-237 TDAAQIVVQLAE
+237 TDAAQMVVQLAE
-249 RGKSAV
+249 RGKSAA
-255 EAAELIRRE
+255 EAAELIRSE

-296 SAAFIA
+296 TAAFIA

-319 GIYEAAALLYQELSG
+319 GFYEAAALLYQELSG

-349 QQNVEFRRLSGKMTA
+349 QRNVEFRRLSGKMTA

-379 GLNNPRYQ
+379 SLNNPRYQ
-387 VERRIPDRIFREN
+387 AERRIPERIFREN

-436 NPASEITMKF
+436 NPASEITMRF

-481 PVSELLAGA
+481 PVSELLAGV

-507 ESGEAH
+507 QSGEAR

-572 RNVNFGGRTIV
+572 RNVNFGGRTVV

-610 ILSRFSFETDIYS
+610 ILSRLSFETDIYS
-623 TAQHSNSDT
+623 TAQHCNSDT
-632 ALTSVVNETTELLR
+632 ALTSVVNETAELLR
-646 RYSFEENRH
+646 RYSFEEDRH

-677 KNTIHNSSTAL
+677 KNTVHNSSTAL

-699 EAPAH
+699 EAPA
-704 STSKNTNH
+704 
-712 PTGAVLPPEPQSNAA
+712 
-727 QREQLILPERSTSE
+727 RSTSE
-741 TANHL
+741 TVNHF
-746 TGTLLS
+746 TGTVLS

-764 LILPERSTS
+764 LTIPERFTS

-778 LAGAVLPPEPQSN
+778 LTGTVLSPEPQSKAAQREQLTIQEPSTSETANHLTGAVLPPEPQSNAAEPDQLTLTERSISETANQLTGAVLPPEPQSN

-802 RSTSENVNQ
+802 RSTSE
-811 LTGTVL
+811 
-817 SPEPQSNAAQRE
+817 
-829 QLILPERS
+829 
-837 TSETANQ
+837 TANH
-844 LTGAVLPP
+844 LTGAVF
-852 EPQSKA
+852 
-858 AQREQLTLPE
+858 
-868 RSISE
+868 
-873 TVNQLTGA
+873 
-881 VLPPEPQSNAAEPDQ
+881 PPEPQSNAA
-896 LTLPERSI
+896 R
-904 SETANQ
+904 
-910 LAGAVLPPEPQ
+910 
-921 SNAAQREQLTIQERS
+921 
-936 TSENA
+936 
-941 NNLTGAVLPP
+941 
-951 EPQSNAVQREQ
+951 
-962 LILPERSTSE
+962 
-972 TANQLTGT
+972 
-980 VLPPE
+980 
-985 PQSNAAQ
+985 
-992 REQLILP
+992 
-999 ERSTSETAN
+999 
-1008 QLTGTVLPPEPQSNA
+1008 
-1023 AKTEQ
+1023 
-1028 LILPERS
+1028 
-1035 TSETAN
+1035 
-1041 HLTGTLLSPE
+1041 
-1051 PQSKAAQRKQL
+1051 
-1062 TLPERSTSETANNL
+1062 
-1076 TGAVLPPEP
+1076 
-1085 QSNAAKTELLTPL
+1085 TELLTPL

-1162 ESSDV
+1162 EPIDV

-1194 RNSLP
+1194 RNTLP

-1212 ENTENMLML
+1212 ENTENMVML

-1255 ETSRTVTTNR
+1255 ENSRTVTTNR

>member
-207 ISRLGSAS
+207 ISRLGAAS

-237 TDAAQIVVQLAE
+237 TDAAQMVVQLAE

-255 EAAELIRRE
+255 EAAELIRSE

-296 SAAFIA
+296 SAAFLA

-349 QQNVEFRRLSGKMTA
+349 QRNVEFRRLSGKMTA

-379 GLNNPRYQ
+379 SLNNPRYQ
-387 VERRIPDRIFREN
+387 AERRIPDRIFREN

-542 EETGAN
+542 EEAGAN

-632 ALTSVVNETTELLR
+632 ALTSVVNETAELLR
-646 RYSFEENRH
+646 RYSFEEDRH

-677 KNTIHNSSTAL
+677 KNTVHNSSTAL

-727 QREQLILPERSTSE
+727 QREQLTLPERSTSETANQLTGVVLSPEPQSNAAQREQLTLPERSISE

-764 LILPERSTS
+764 L
-773 ETANQ
+773 
-778 LAGAVLPPEPQSN
+778 
-791 AAQTEQLTIPE
+791 
-802 RSTSENVNQ
+802 
-811 LTGTVL
+811 
-817 SPEPQSNAAQRE
+817 
-829 QLILPERS
+829 
-837 TSETANQ
+837 
-844 LTGAVLPP
+844 
-852 EPQSKA
+852 
-858 AQREQLTLPE
+858 TLP
-868 RSISE
+868 
-873 TVNQLTGA
+873 
-881 VLPPEPQSNAAEPDQ
+881 D
-896 LTLPERSI
+896 RSI
-904 SETANQ
+904 SETANH
-910 LAGAVLPPEPQ
+910 LTGAVLPPEPQ
-921 SNAAQREQLTIQERS
+921 SNAAQREQLTI
-936 TSENA
+936 
-941 NNLTGAVLPP
+941 P
-951 EPQSNAVQREQ
+951 EP
-962 LILPERSTSE
+962 STSE
-972 TANQLTGT
+972 TVNQPTGT

-985 PQSNAAQ
+985 PQSNAA
-992 REQLILP
+992 R
-999 ERSTSETAN
+999 
-1008 QLTGTVLPPEPQSNA
+1008 
-1023 AKTEQ
+1023 
-1028 LILPERS
+1028 
-1035 TSETAN
+1035 
-1041 HLTGTLLSPE
+1041 
-1051 PQSKAAQRKQL
+1051 
-1062 TLPERSTSETANNL
+1062 
-1076 TGAVLPPEP
+1076 
-1085 QSNAAKTELLTPL
+1085 TELLTPL

-1162 ESSDV
+1162 EPSDV

-1212 ENTENMLML
+1212 ENTENMVML

-1255 ETSRTVTTNR
+1255 ESSRTVTTNR